1 MQELHISVRN
11 LVEFILR
18 GGDIDNRSGRM
29 ITDAMLEGGKIHRK
43 IQRSMGENYQAE
55 VQLALTIDAEEYR
68 LVVEGRADGIV
79 YGMFPTTTTQDTDTI
94 QISFDPEK
102 EGTHSNESGLDSE
115 DINSECFNSEDF
127 GSEELEQ
134 VSWSANESE
143 NFTQPEEMI
152 YIDEIKG
159 MYRNVKTMEAPI
171 YVHKAQAMCYAYI
184 YALQNHLDKIGVQ
197 MTYCNL
203 DTEDIKYFQEVFLWD
218 ELSDWFGNL
227 IGEYRK
233 WADWQIMWR
242 RKRQAS
248 IQNLEFPYPYRE
260 GQKKLVGD
268 VYRTISRG
276 KNLFI
281 QAPTGVGK
289 TISTIFPAVKA
300 VGEELADRIFYL
312 TAKTITATVAKETFG
327 LLREQGYQA
336 KIIQLTAKEKLC
348 LCGRMAKF
356 TEENEQMTLPGFTQE
371 SDKTIDENQETL
383 FPEFPQVKLECNP
396 QNCPYALG
404 HYDRVNDAVY
414 ELLQESDL
422 FTREEIIAQARKHR
436 VCPFELSLDVAT
448 WCDNILCDY
457 NYVFDPNVYLKRFF
471 QETPKEKY
479 LFLVDEAHNLVDR
492 SREMYSAQLYKED
505 ILAVKK
511 IMKLHNH
518 AIARTLD
525 KCNKAMLDFKR
536 ECETYSVC
544 ESVGVL
550 TFHLMR
556 LLSQMEEFFEKP
568 REFPDK
574 KTVMDFYFE
583 LRNFVNIYDLVDE
596 NYVIYNELQED
607 GRFMIKLFCVDPS
620 KNLQKCIDKS
630 VSTIFFSA
638 TLLPINYYKRL
649 LSTKEDNYAI
659 YAQSTFDEKQR
670 LLAFGRDVSTKYTRR
685 GPVEY
690 AKIAQYIRAAI
701 QGKEGNYMVFF
712 PSYKMMQDVCEVF
725 VSAELENGKWDEV
738 LLNEESLICEQDSEG
753 RMNAEMQAFHLDEI
767 VEDNIGRSA
776 VIDKQTTLTITM
788 QRSNMNEAER
798 EEFLQSFER
807 EDNGTLVAF
816 CVMGGI
822 FGEGID
828 LKNDRLIGAIIVGT
842 GLPQISNEREIL
854 KQFYDKQGLSG
865 FDYAFRYPGINK
877 VLQAAGRVIRTQE
890 DRGIIVL
897 LDERFLQSDYD
908 ALYPREWKERIV
920 GDVSQL
926 EKEILHFWEES

>member
-1 MQELHISVRN
+1 MQELHTSVRN

-29 ITDAMLEGGKIHRK
+29 ITDAMMEGSKIHRK
-43 IQRSMGENYQAE
+43 IQRSMGEDYQAE
-55 VQLALTIDAEEYR
+55 VPLALTIEAEEYM
-68 LVVEGRADGIV
+68 LVIEGRADGIA
-79 YGMFPTTTTQDTDTI
+79 YGEFPNQNSEKEAYTQDT
-94 QISFDPEK
+94 F
-102 EGTHSNESGLDSE
+102 LDRT
-115 DINSECFNSEDF
+115 
-127 GSEELEQ
+127 GKSEEM
-134 VSWSANESE
+134 V
-143 NFTQPEEMI
+143 

-159 MYRNVKTMEAPI
+159 VYRNVATMEAPV

-184 YALQNHLDKIGVQ
+184 YALQNHLDQIGVQ

-203 DTEDIKYFQEVFLWD
+203 DTEDVKLFQEVFAWD
-218 ELSDWFGNL
+218 ALADWFGNL
-227 IGEYRK
+227 IAEYRK

-242 RKRQAS
+242 RKRQES

-260 GQKKLVGD
+260 GQRKLVGD
-268 VYRTISRG
+268 VYRTIRRG
-276 KNLFI
+276 KNLFL

-348 LCGRMAKF
+348 LCGNTAI
-356 TEENEQMTLPGFTQE
+356 EQEAADQDNPYP
-371 SDKTIDENQETL
+371 D
-383 FPEFPQVKLECNP
+383 FPQIKLECNP
-396 QNCPYALG
+396 QNCPYAKG
-404 HYDRVNDAVY
+404 HFDRVNDAVF
-414 ELLQESDL
+414 ELLQASDL
-422 FTREEIIAQARKHR
+422 FTREEILAQARKHR

-471 QETPKEKY
+471 QDSSKEKY

-492 SREMYSAQLYKED
+492 SREMYSATLYKED

-511 IMKLHNH
+511 IMKPHNQ

-536 ECETYSVC
+536 ECENYSVC

-550 TFHLMR
+550 TFYLMR
-556 LLSQMEEFFEKP
+556 LVSQMEEFFEKP

-574 KTVMDFYFE
+574 KTVLDFYFE

-596 NYVIYNELQED
+596 NYVIYDEMQED

-659 YAQSTFDEKQR
+659 YAQSTFDETQR

-685 GPVEY
+685 GPAEY
-690 AKIAQYIRAAI
+690 EKIARYIRAAI
-701 QGKEGNYMVFF
+701 RSKKGNYMVFF
-712 PSYKMMQDVCEVF
+712 PSYKMMQDVYDVF
-725 VSAELENGKWDEV
+725 VRVERESDTRNGVAVSDEP
-738 LLNEESLICEQDSEG
+738 NIAEESLEES
-753 RMNAEMQAFHLDEI
+753 
-767 VEDNIGRSA
+767 
-776 VIDKQTTLTITM
+776 LTIIM
-788 QRSNMNEAER
+788 QHSNMNEAER
-798 EEFLQSFER
+798 EEFLQAFEQ
-807 EDNGTLVAF
+807 EDGGTLVAF

-828 LKNDRLIGAIIVGT
+828 LKNDRLIGAVIVGT

-854 KQFYDKQGLSG
+854 KQYYDKQGLSG

-897 LDERFLQSDYD
+897 LDERFLQSDYN
-908 ALYPREWKERIV
+908 ALYPREWKNRIV
-920 GDVSQL
+920 GNVETVDA
-926 EKEILHFWEES
+926 EICKFWENTKDVLERKKNPSG

>member
-1 MQELHISVRN
+1 MQELHTSVRN

-29 ITDAMLEGGKIHRK
+29 ITDAMMEGSKIHRK

-55 VQLALTIDAEEYR
+55 VPLALTIEAEEYM
-68 LVVEGRADGIV
+68 LVIEGRADGIA
-79 YGMFPTTTTQDTDTI
+79 YGEFPNQNSEKEAYTQDT
-94 QISFDPEK
+94 F
-102 EGTHSNESGLDSE
+102 LDRT
-115 DINSECFNSEDF
+115 
-127 GSEELEQ
+127 GKSEEM
-134 VSWSANESE
+134 V
-143 NFTQPEEMI
+143 

-159 MYRNVKTMEAPI
+159 VYRNVATMEAPV

-184 YALQNHLDKIGVQ
+184 YALQNHLDQIGVQ

-203 DTEDIKYFQEVFLWD
+203 DTEDVKLFQEVFAWD
-218 ELSDWFGNL
+218 TLADWFGNL
-227 IGEYRK
+227 IAEYRK

-242 RKRQAS
+242 RKRQES

-260 GQKKLVGD
+260 GQRKLVGD
-268 VYRTISRG
+268 VYRTIRRG
-276 KNLFI
+276 KNLFL

-348 LCGRMAKF
+348 LCGNTAI
-356 TEENEQMTLPGFTQE
+356 EQEAADQDNPYP
-371 SDKTIDENQETL
+371 D
-383 FPEFPQVKLECNP
+383 FPQIKLECNP
-396 QNCPYALG
+396 QNCPYAKG
-404 HYDRVNDAVY
+404 HFDRVNDAVF
-414 ELLQESDL
+414 ELLQASDL
-422 FTREEIIAQARKHR
+422 FTREEILAQARKHR

-471 QETPKEKY
+471 QDSSKEKY

-492 SREMYSAQLYKED
+492 SREMYSATLYKED

-511 IMKLHNH
+511 MMKPHNQ

-536 ECETYSVC
+536 ECENYSVC

-550 TFHLMR
+550 TFYLMR
-556 LLSQMEEFFEKP
+556 LVSQMEEFFEKP

-574 KTVMDFYFE
+574 KTVLDFYFE

-596 NYVIYNELQED
+596 NYVIYDEMQED

-659 YAQSTFDEKQR
+659 YAQSTFDETQR

-685 GPVEY
+685 GPAEY
-690 AKIAQYIRAAI
+690 EKIARYIRAAI
-701 QGKEGNYMVFF
+701 RSKKGNYMVFF
-712 PSYKMMQDVCEVF
+712 PSYKMMQDVYDVF
-725 VSAELENGKWDEV
+725 VRVERESDTRNGVAVSDEP
-738 LLNEESLICEQDSEG
+738 NIAEESLEES
-753 RMNAEMQAFHLDEI
+753 
-767 VEDNIGRSA
+767 
-776 VIDKQTTLTITM
+776 LTIIM
-788 QRSNMNEAER
+788 QHSNMNEAER
-798 EEFLQSFER
+798 EEFLQAFEQ
-807 EDNGTLVAF
+807 EDGGTLVAF

-828 LKNDRLIGAIIVGT
+828 LKNDRLIGAVIVGT

-854 KQFYDKQGLSG
+854 KQYYDKQGLSG

-897 LDERFLQSDYD
+897 LDERFLQSDYN
-908 ALYPREWKERIV
+908 ALYPREWKNRIV
-920 GDVSQL
+920 GNVETVDA
-926 EKEILHFWEES
+926 EICKFWENTKDVLEIKKNPSG

>member
-1 MQELHISVRN
+1 MQELHTSVRN

-29 ITDAMLEGGKIHRK
+29 ITDAMMEGSKIHRK

-55 VQLALTIDAEEYR
+55 VPLALTIEAEEYM
-68 LVVEGRADGIV
+68 LVIEGRADGIA
-79 YGMFPTTTTQDTDTI
+79 YGEFPNQNSEKEAYTQDI
-94 QISFDPEK
+94 F
-102 EGTHSNESGLDSE
+102 LDRT
-115 DINSECFNSEDF
+115 
-127 GSEELEQ
+127 GKSEEM
-134 VSWSANESE
+134 V
-143 NFTQPEEMI
+143 

-159 MYRNVKTMEAPI
+159 VYRNVATMEAPV

-184 YALQNHLDKIGVQ
+184 YALQNHLDQIGVQ

-203 DTEDIKYFQEVFLWD
+203 DTEDVKLFQEVFAWD
-218 ELSDWFGNL
+218 ALADWFGNL
-227 IGEYRK
+227 IAEYRK

-242 RKRQAS
+242 RKRQES

-260 GQKKLVGD
+260 GQRKLVGD
-268 VYRTISRG
+268 VYRTIRRG
-276 KNLFI
+276 KNLFL

-348 LCGRMAKF
+348 LCGNTAI
-356 TEENEQMTLPGFTQE
+356 EQEAADQDNPYP
-371 SDKTIDENQETL
+371 D
-383 FPEFPQVKLECNP
+383 FPQIKLECNP
-396 QNCPYALG
+396 QNCPYAKG
-404 HYDRVNDAVY
+404 HFDRVNDAVF
-414 ELLQESDL
+414 ELLQASDL
-422 FTREEIIAQARKHR
+422 FTREEILAQARKHR

-471 QETPKEKY
+471 QDSSKEKY

-492 SREMYSAQLYKED
+492 SREMYSATLYKED

-511 IMKLHNH
+511 IMKPHNQ

-536 ECETYSVC
+536 ECENYSVC

-550 TFHLMR
+550 TFYLMR
-556 LLSQMEEFFEKP
+556 LVSQMEEFFEKP

-574 KTVMDFYFE
+574 KTVLDFYFE

-596 NYVIYNELQED
+596 NYVIYDEMQED

-659 YAQSTFDEKQR
+659 YAQSTFDETQR

-685 GPVEY
+685 GPAEY
-690 AKIAQYIRAAI
+690 EKIARYIRAAI
-701 QGKEGNYMVFF
+701 RSKKGNYMVFF
-712 PSYKMMQDVCEVF
+712 PSYKMMQDVYDVF
-725 VSAELENGKWDEV
+725 VRVERESDTRNGVAVSDEP
-738 LLNEESLICEQDSEG
+738 NIAEESLEES
-753 RMNAEMQAFHLDEI
+753 
-767 VEDNIGRSA
+767 
-776 VIDKQTTLTITM
+776 LTIIM
-788 QRSNMNEAER
+788 QHSNMNEAER
-798 EEFLQSFER
+798 EEFLQAFEQ
-807 EDNGTLVAF
+807 EDGGTLVAF

-828 LKNDRLIGAIIVGT
+828 LKNDRLIGAVIVGT

-854 KQFYDKQGLSG
+854 KQYYDKQGLSG

-897 LDERFLQSDYD
+897 LDERFLQSDYN
-908 ALYPREWKERIV
+908 ALYPREWKNRIV
-920 GDVSQL
+920 GNVETVDA
-926 EKEILHFWEES
+926 EICKFWENTKDVLEIKKNPSG

>member
-1 MQELHISVRN
+1 MQELHTSVRN

-29 ITDAMLEGGKIHRK
+29 ITDAMMEGSKIHRK
-43 IQRSMGENYQAE
+43 IQRSMGEDYQAE
-55 VQLALTIDAEEYR
+55 VPLALTIEAEEYM
-68 LVVEGRADGIV
+68 LVIEGRADGIA
-79 YGMFPTTTTQDTDTI
+79 YGEFPNQNSEKEAYTQDT
-94 QISFDPEK
+94 F
-102 EGTHSNESGLDSE
+102 LDRT
-115 DINSECFNSEDF
+115 
-127 GSEELEQ
+127 GKSEEM
-134 VSWSANESE
+134 V
-143 NFTQPEEMI
+143 

-159 MYRNVKTMEAPI
+159 VYRNVATMEAPV

-184 YALQNHLDKIGVQ
+184 YALQNHLDQIGVQ

-203 DTEDIKYFQEVFLWD
+203 DTEDVKLFQEVFAWD
-218 ELSDWFGNL
+218 ALADWFGNL
-227 IGEYRK
+227 IAEYRK

-242 RKRQAS
+242 RKRQES

-260 GQKKLVGD
+260 GQRKLVGD
-268 VYRTISRG
+268 VYRTIRRG
-276 KNLFI
+276 KNLFL

-348 LCGRMAKF
+348 LCGNTAI
-356 TEENEQMTLPGFTQE
+356 EQGAADQDNPYP
-371 SDKTIDENQETL
+371 D
-383 FPEFPQVKLECNP
+383 FPQIKLECNP
-396 QNCPYALG
+396 QNCPYAKG
-404 HYDRVNDAVY
+404 HFDRVNDAVF
-414 ELLQESDL
+414 ELLQASDL
-422 FTREEIIAQARKHR
+422 FTREEILAQARKHR

-471 QETPKEKY
+471 QDSSKEKY

-492 SREMYSAQLYKED
+492 SREMYSATLYKED

-511 IMKLHNH
+511 IMKPHNQ

-536 ECETYSVC
+536 ECENYSVC

-550 TFHLMR
+550 TFYLMR
-556 LLSQMEEFFEKP
+556 LVSQMEEFFEKP

-574 KTVMDFYFE
+574 KTVLDFYFE

-596 NYVIYNELQED
+596 NYVIYDEMQED

-659 YAQSTFDEKQR
+659 YAQSTFDETQR

-685 GPVEY
+685 GPAEY
-690 AKIAQYIRAAI
+690 EKIARYIRAAI
-701 QGKEGNYMVFF
+701 RSKKGNYMVFF
-712 PSYKMMQDVCEVF
+712 PSYKMMQDVYDVF
-725 VSAELENGKWDEV
+725 VRVERESDTRNGVAVSDEQ
-738 LLNEESLICEQDSEG
+738 NIAEESLEES
-753 RMNAEMQAFHLDEI
+753 
-767 VEDNIGRSA
+767 
-776 VIDKQTTLTITM
+776 LTIIM
-788 QRSNMNEAER
+788 QHSNMNEAER
-798 EEFLQSFER
+798 EEFLQAFEQ
-807 EDNGTLVAF
+807 EDGGTLVAF

-828 LKNDRLIGAIIVGT
+828 LKNDRLIGAVIVGT

-854 KQFYDKQGLSG
+854 KQYYDKQGLSG

-897 LDERFLQSDYD
+897 LDERFLQSDYN
-908 ALYPREWKERIV
+908 ALYPREWKNRIV
-920 GDVSQL
+920 GNVETVDA
-926 EKEILHFWEES
+926 EICKFWENTKDVLEIKKNPSG

>member
-1 MQELHISVRN
+1 MQELHTSVRN
-11 LVEFILR
+11 LVEFILH

-29 ITDAMLEGGKIHRK
+29 ITDAMMEGSKIHRK

-55 VQLALTIDAEEYR
+55 VPLALTIEAEEYM
-68 LVVEGRADGIV
+68 LVIEGRADGIA
-79 YGMFPTTTTQDTDTI
+79 YGEFPNQNSEKEAYTQDT
-94 QISFDPEK
+94 F
-102 EGTHSNESGLDSE
+102 LDRT
-115 DINSECFNSEDF
+115 
-127 GSEELEQ
+127 GKSEEM
-134 VSWSANESE
+134 V
-143 NFTQPEEMI
+143 

-159 MYRNVKTMEAPI
+159 VYRNVATMEASV

-184 YALQNHLDKIGVQ
+184 YALQNHLDQIGVQ

-203 DTEDIKYFQEVFLWD
+203 DTEDVKLFQEVFAWD
-218 ELSDWFGNL
+218 ALADWFGNL
-227 IGEYRK
+227 IAEYRK

-242 RKRQAS
+242 RKRQES

-260 GQKKLVGD
+260 GQRKLVGD
-268 VYRTISRG
+268 VYRTIRRG
-276 KNLFI
+276 KNLFL

-348 LCGRMAKF
+348 LCGNTAI
-356 TEENEQMTLPGFTQE
+356 EQEAADQDNPYP
-371 SDKTIDENQETL
+371 D
-383 FPEFPQVKLECNP
+383 FPQIKLECNP
-396 QNCPYALG
+396 QNCPYAKG
-404 HYDRVNDAVY
+404 HFDRVNDAVF
-414 ELLQESDL
+414 ELLQTSDL
-422 FTREEIIAQARKHR
+422 FTREEILAQARKHR

-471 QETPKEKY
+471 QDSSKEKY

-492 SREMYSAQLYKED
+492 SREMYSATLYKED

-511 IMKLHNH
+511 IMKPHNQ

-536 ECETYSVC
+536 ECENYSVC

-550 TFHLMR
+550 TFYLMR
-556 LLSQMEEFFEKP
+556 LVSQMEEFFEKP

-574 KTVMDFYFE
+574 KTVLDFYFE

-596 NYVIYNELQED
+596 NYVIYDEMQED

-659 YAQSTFDEKQR
+659 YAQSTFDETQR

-685 GPVEY
+685 GPAEY
-690 AKIAQYIRAAI
+690 EKIARYIRAAI
-701 QGKEGNYMVFF
+701 RSKKGNYMVFF
-712 PSYKMMQDVCEVF
+712 PSYKMMQDVYDVF
-725 VSAELENGKWDEV
+725 VRVERESDTRNGVAVSDEQ
-738 LLNEESLICEQDSEG
+738 NIAEESLEES
-753 RMNAEMQAFHLDEI
+753 
-767 VEDNIGRSA
+767 
-776 VIDKQTTLTITM
+776 LTIIM
-788 QRSNMNEAER
+788 QHSNMNEAER
-798 EEFLQSFER
+798 EEFLQAFEQ
-807 EDNGTLVAF
+807 EDSGTLVAF

-828 LKNDRLIGAIIVGT
+828 LKNDRLIGAVIVGT

-854 KQFYDKQGLSG
+854 KQYYDKQGLSG

-897 LDERFLQSDYD
+897 LDERFLQSDYN
-908 ALYPREWKERIV
+908 ALYPREWKNRIV
-920 GDVSQL
+920 GNVETVDA
-926 EKEILHFWEES
+926 EIRKFWENTKDVLEIKKNPSG

>member
-1 MQELHISVRN
+1 MQELHTSVRN

-29 ITDAMLEGGKIHRK
+29 ITDAMMEGSKIHRK
-43 IQRSMGENYQAE
+43 IQRSMGEDYQAE
-55 VQLALTIDAEEYR
+55 VPLALTIEAEEYM
-68 LVVEGRADGIV
+68 LVIEGRADGIA
-79 YGMFPTTTTQDTDTI
+79 YGEFPNQNSKKEAYTQDT
-94 QISFDPEK
+94 F
-102 EGTHSNESGLDSE
+102 LDRT
-115 DINSECFNSEDF
+115 
-127 GSEELEQ
+127 GKSEEM
-134 VSWSANESE
+134 V
-143 NFTQPEEMI
+143 

-159 MYRNVKTMEAPI
+159 VYRNVATMEAPV

-184 YALQNHLDKIGVQ
+184 YALQNHLDQIGVQ

-203 DTEDIKYFQEVFLWD
+203 DTEDVKLFQEVFAWD
-218 ELSDWFGNL
+218 ALADWFGNL
-227 IGEYRK
+227 IAEYRK

-242 RKRQAS
+242 RKRQES

-260 GQKKLVGD
+260 GQRKLVGD
-268 VYRTISRG
+268 VYRTIRRG
-276 KNLFI
+276 KNLFL

-348 LCGRMAKF
+348 LCGNTAI
-356 TEENEQMTLPGFTQE
+356 EQEAADQDNPYP
-371 SDKTIDENQETL
+371 D
-383 FPEFPQVKLECNP
+383 FPQIKLECNP
-396 QNCPYALG
+396 QNCPYAKG
-404 HYDRVNDAVY
+404 HFDRVNDAVF
-414 ELLQESDL
+414 ELLQTSDL
-422 FTREEIIAQARKHR
+422 FTREEILAQARKHR

-471 QETPKEKY
+471 QDSSKEKY

-492 SREMYSAQLYKED
+492 SREMYSATLYKED

-511 IMKLHNH
+511 IMKPHNQ

-536 ECETYSVC
+536 ECENYSVC

-550 TFHLMR
+550 TFYLMR
-556 LLSQMEEFFEKP
+556 LVSQMEEFFEKP

-574 KTVMDFYFE
+574 KTVLDFYFE

-596 NYVIYNELQED
+596 NYVIYDEMQED

-659 YAQSTFDEKQR
+659 YAQSTFDETQR

-685 GPVEY
+685 GPAEY
-690 AKIAQYIRAAI
+690 EKIARYIRAAI
-701 QGKEGNYMVFF
+701 RSKKGNYMVFF
-712 PSYKMMQDVCEVF
+712 PSYKMMQDVYDVF
-725 VSAELENGKWDEV
+725 VRVERESDTRNGVAVSDEQ
-738 LLNEESLICEQDSEG
+738 NIAEESLEES
-753 RMNAEMQAFHLDEI
+753 
-767 VEDNIGRSA
+767 
-776 VIDKQTTLTITM
+776 LTIIM
-788 QRSNMNEAER
+788 QHSNMNEAER
-798 EEFLQSFER
+798 EEFLQAFEQ
-807 EDNGTLVAF
+807 EDGGTLVAF

-828 LKNDRLIGAIIVGT
+828 LKNDRLIGAVIVGT

-854 KQFYDKQGLSG
+854 KQYYDKQGLSG

-897 LDERFLQSDYD
+897 LDERFLQSDYN
-908 ALYPREWKERIV
+908 ALYPREWKNRIV
-920 GDVSQL
+920 GNVETVDA
-926 EKEILHFWEES
+926 EICKFWENTKDVLEIKKNPSG

>member
-1 MQELHISVRN
+1 MQELHTSVRN

-29 ITDAMLEGGKIHRK
+29 ITDAMMEGSKIHRK

-55 VQLALTIDAEEYR
+55 VPLALTIEAEEYM
-68 LVVEGRADGIV
+68 LVIEGRADGIA
-79 YGMFPTTTTQDTDTI
+79 YGEFPNQNSEKEAYTQDT
-94 QISFDPEK
+94 F
-102 EGTHSNESGLDSE
+102 LDWT
-115 DINSECFNSEDF
+115 
-127 GSEELEQ
+127 GKSEEM
-134 VSWSANESE
+134 V
-143 NFTQPEEMI
+143 

-159 MYRNVKTMEAPI
+159 VYRNVATMEAPV

-184 YALQNHLDKIGVQ
+184 YALQNHLDQIGVQ

-203 DTEDIKYFQEVFLWD
+203 DTEDVKLFQEVFAWD
-218 ELSDWFGNL
+218 ALADWFGNL
-227 IGEYRK
+227 IAEYRK

-242 RKRQAS
+242 RKRQES

-260 GQKKLVGD
+260 GQRKLVGD
-268 VYRTISRG
+268 VYRTIRRG
-276 KNLFI
+276 KNLFL

-348 LCGRMAKF
+348 LCGNTAI
-356 TEENEQMTLPGFTQE
+356 EQEAADQDNPYP
-371 SDKTIDENQETL
+371 D
-383 FPEFPQVKLECNP
+383 FPQIKLECNP
-396 QNCPYALG
+396 QNCPYAKG
-404 HYDRVNDAVY
+404 HFDRVNDAVF
-414 ELLQESDL
+414 ELLQASDL
-422 FTREEIIAQARKHR
+422 FTREEILAQARKHR

-471 QETPKEKY
+471 QDNSKEKY

-492 SREMYSAQLYKED
+492 SREMYSATLYKED

-511 IMKLHNH
+511 IMKPHNQ

-536 ECETYSVC
+536 ECENYSVC

-550 TFHLMR
+550 TFYLMR
-556 LLSQMEEFFEKP
+556 LVSQMEEFFEKP

-574 KTVMDFYFE
+574 KTVLDFYFE

-596 NYVIYNELQED
+596 NYVIYDEMQED

-659 YAQSTFDEKQR
+659 YAQSTFDETQR

-685 GPVEY
+685 GPAEY
-690 AKIAQYIRAAI
+690 EKIARYIRAAI
-701 QGKEGNYMVFF
+701 RSKKGNYMVFF
-712 PSYKMMQDVCEVF
+712 PSYKMMQDVYDVF
-725 VSAELENGKWDEV
+725 VRVERECDTRNGVAVSDEQ
-738 LLNEESLICEQDSEG
+738 NIAEESLEES
-753 RMNAEMQAFHLDEI
+753 
-767 VEDNIGRSA
+767 
-776 VIDKQTTLTITM
+776 LTIIM
-788 QRSNMNEAER
+788 QHSNMNEAER
-798 EEFLQSFER
+798 EEFLQAFEQ
-807 EDNGTLVAF
+807 EDGGTLVAF

-828 LKNDRLIGAIIVGT
+828 LKNDRLIGAVIVGT

-854 KQFYDKQGLSG
+854 KQYYDKQGLSG

-897 LDERFLQSDYD
+897 LDERFLQSDYN
-908 ALYPREWKERIV
+908 ALYPREWKNRIV
-920 GDVSQL
+920 GNVETIDA
-926 EKEILHFWEES
+926 EICKFWENTKDVLEIKKNPSG

>member
-1 MQELHISVRN
+1 MLYGKFCVDFVKSSIQQSSTPFVYERRTPMQELHTSVRN

-29 ITDAMLEGGKIHRK
+29 ITDAMMEGSKIHRK

-55 VQLALTIDAEEYR
+55 VPLALTIEAEEYM
-68 LVVEGRADGIV
+68 LVIEGRADGIA
-79 YGMFPTTTTQDTDTI
+79 YGEFPNQNSEKEAYTQDT
-94 QISFDPEK
+94 F
-102 EGTHSNESGLDSE
+102 LDRT
-115 DINSECFNSEDF
+115 
-127 GSEELEQ
+127 GKSEEM
-134 VSWSANESE
+134 V
-143 NFTQPEEMI
+143 

-159 MYRNVKTMEAPI
+159 VYRNVATMEAPV

-184 YALQNHLDKIGVQ
+184 YALQNHLDQIGVQ

-203 DTEDIKYFQEVFLWD
+203 DTEDVKLFQEVFAWD
-218 ELSDWFGNL
+218 ALADWFGNL
-227 IGEYRK
+227 IAEYRK

-242 RKRQAS
+242 RKRQES

-260 GQKKLVGD
+260 GQRKLVGD
-268 VYRTISRG
+268 VYRTIRRG
-276 KNLFI
+276 KNLFL

-348 LCGRMAKF
+348 LCGNTAI
-356 TEENEQMTLPGFTQE
+356 EQEAADQDNPYP
-371 SDKTIDENQETL
+371 D
-383 FPEFPQVKLECNP
+383 FPQIKLECNP
-396 QNCPYALG
+396 QNCPYAKG
-404 HYDRVNDAVY
+404 HFDRVNDAVF
-414 ELLQESDL
+414 ELLQASDL
-422 FTREEIIAQARKHR
+422 FTREEILAQARKHR

-471 QETPKEKY
+471 QDSSKEKY

-492 SREMYSAQLYKED
+492 SREMYSATLYKED

-511 IMKLHNH
+511 IMKPHNQ

-536 ECETYSVC
+536 ECENYSVC

-550 TFHLMR
+550 TFYLMR
-556 LLSQMEEFFEKP
+556 LISQMEEFFEKP

-574 KTVMDFYFE
+574 KTVLDFYFE

-596 NYVIYNELQED
+596 NYVIYDEMQED

-659 YAQSTFDEKQR
+659 YAQSTFDETQR

-685 GPVEY
+685 GPAEY
-690 AKIAQYIRAAI
+690 EKIARYIRAAI
-701 QGKEGNYMVFF
+701 RSKKGNYMVFF
-712 PSYKMMQDVCEVF
+712 PSYKMMQDVYDVF
-725 VSAELENGKWDEV
+725 VRVERESDTRNGVAVSDEPSIA
-738 LLNEESLICEQDSEG
+738 EESLKES
-753 RMNAEMQAFHLDEI
+753 
-767 VEDNIGRSA
+767 
-776 VIDKQTTLTITM
+776 LTIIM
-788 QRSNMNEAER
+788 QHSNMNEAER
-798 EEFLQSFER
+798 EEFLQAFEQ
-807 EDNGTLVAF
+807 EDGGTLVAF

-828 LKNDRLIGAIIVGT
+828 LKNDRLIGAVIVGT

-854 KQFYDKQGLSG
+854 KQYYDKQGLSG

-897 LDERFLQSDYD
+897 LDERFLQSDYN
-908 ALYPREWKERIV
+908 ALYPREWKNRIV
-920 GDVSQL
+920 GNVETVDA
-926 EKEILHFWEES
+926 EICKFWENTKDVLEIKKNPSG

>member
-1 MQELHISVRN
+1 MQELHTSVRN

-29 ITDAMLEGGKIHRK
+29 ITDAMMEGSKIHRK
-43 IQRSMGENYQAE
+43 IQRSMGEDYQAE
-55 VQLALTIDAEEYR
+55 VPLALTIEAEEYM
-68 LVVEGRADGIV
+68 LVIEGRADGIA
-79 YGMFPTTTTQDTDTI
+79 YGEFPNQNSEKEAYTQDT
-94 QISFDPEK
+94 F
-102 EGTHSNESGLDSE
+102 LDRT
-115 DINSECFNSEDF
+115 
-127 GSEELEQ
+127 GKSEEM
-134 VSWSANESE
+134 V
-143 NFTQPEEMI
+143 

-159 MYRNVKTMEAPI
+159 VYRNVATMEAPV

-184 YALQNHLDKIGVQ
+184 YALQNHLNQIGVQ

-203 DTEDIKYFQEVFLWD
+203 DTEDVKLFQEVFAWD
-218 ELSDWFGNL
+218 ALADWFGNL
-227 IGEYRK
+227 IAEYRK

-242 RKRQAS
+242 RKRQES

-260 GQKKLVGD
+260 GQRKLVGD
-268 VYRTISRG
+268 VYRTIRRG
-276 KNLFI
+276 KNLFL

-348 LCGRMAKF
+348 LCGNTAI
-356 TEENEQMTLPGFTQE
+356 EQEAADQDNPYP
-371 SDKTIDENQETL
+371 D
-383 FPEFPQVKLECNP
+383 FPQIKLECNP
-396 QNCPYALG
+396 QNCPYAKG
-404 HYDRVNDAVY
+404 HFDRVNDAVF
-414 ELLQESDL
+414 ELLQTSDL
-422 FTREEIIAQARKHR
+422 FTREEILAQARKHR

-471 QETPKEKY
+471 QDSSKEKY

-492 SREMYSAQLYKED
+492 SREMYSATLYKED

-511 IMKLHNH
+511 IMKPHNQ

-536 ECETYSVC
+536 ECENYSVC

-550 TFHLMR
+550 TFYLMR
-556 LLSQMEEFFEKP
+556 LVSQMEEFLEKP

-574 KTVMDFYFE
+574 KTVLDFYFE

-596 NYVIYNELQED
+596 NYVIYDEMQED

-659 YAQSTFDEKQR
+659 YAQSTFDETQR

-685 GPVEY
+685 GPAEY
-690 AKIAQYIRAAI
+690 EKIARYIRAAI
-701 QGKEGNYMVFF
+701 RSKKGNYMVFF
-712 PSYKMMQDVCEVF
+712 PSYKMMQDVYDVF
-725 VSAELENGKWDEV
+725 VRVERESDTRNGVAVSDEQ
-738 LLNEESLICEQDSEG
+738 NIAEESLEES
-753 RMNAEMQAFHLDEI
+753 
-767 VEDNIGRSA
+767 
-776 VIDKQTTLTITM
+776 LTIIM
-788 QRSNMNEAER
+788 QHSNMNEAER
-798 EEFLQSFER
+798 EEFLQAFEQ
-807 EDNGTLVAF
+807 EDGGTLVAF

-828 LKNDRLIGAIIVGT
+828 LKNDRLIGAVIVGT

-854 KQFYDKQGLSG
+854 KQYYDKQGLSG

-897 LDERFLQSDYD
+897 LDERFLQSDYN
-908 ALYPREWKERIV
+908 ALYPREWKNRIV
-920 GDVSQL
+920 GNVETVDA
-926 EKEILHFWEES
+926 EICKFWENTKDVLEIKKNPSG

>member
-1 MQELHISVRN
+1 MQELHTSVRN

-29 ITDAMLEGGKIHRK
+29 ITDAMMEGSKIHRK
-43 IQRSMGENYQAE
+43 IQRSMGEDYQAE
-55 VQLALTIDAEEYR
+55 VPLALTIEAEEYM
-68 LVVEGRADGIV
+68 LVIEGRADGIA
-79 YGMFPTTTTQDTDTI
+79 YGEFPNQNSEKEAYTQDT
-94 QISFDPEK
+94 F
-102 EGTHSNESGLDSE
+102 LDRT
-115 DINSECFNSEDF
+115 
-127 GSEELEQ
+127 GKSEEM
-134 VSWSANESE
+134 V
-143 NFTQPEEMI
+143 

-159 MYRNVKTMEAPI
+159 VYRNVATMEAPV

-184 YALQNHLDKIGVQ
+184 YALQNHLDQIGVQ

-203 DTEDIKYFQEVFLWD
+203 DTEDVKLFQEVFAWD
-218 ELSDWFGNL
+218 ALADWFGNL
-227 IGEYRK
+227 IAEYRK

-242 RKRQAS
+242 RKRQES

-260 GQKKLVGD
+260 GQRKLVGD
-268 VYRTISRG
+268 VYRTIRRG
-276 KNLFI
+276 KNLFL

-348 LCGRMAKF
+348 LCGNTAI
-356 TEENEQMTLPGFTQE
+356 EQEAADQDNPYP
-371 SDKTIDENQETL
+371 D
-383 FPEFPQVKLECNP
+383 FPQIKLECNP
-396 QNCPYALG
+396 QNCPYAKG
-404 HYDRVNDAVY
+404 HFDRVNDAVF
-414 ELLQESDL
+414 ELLQASDL
-422 FTREEIIAQARKHR
+422 FTREEILAQARKHR

-471 QETPKEKY
+471 QDSSKEKY

-492 SREMYSAQLYKED
+492 SREMYSATLYKED

-511 IMKLHNH
+511 IMKPHNQ

-536 ECETYSVC
+536 ECENYSVC

-550 TFHLMR
+550 TFYLMR
-556 LLSQMEEFFEKP
+556 LASQMEEFFEKP

-574 KTVMDFYFE
+574 KTVLDFYFE

-596 NYVIYNELQED
+596 NYVIYDEMQED

-659 YAQSTFDEKQR
+659 YAQSTFDETQR

-685 GPVEY
+685 GPAEY
-690 AKIAQYIRAAI
+690 EKIARYIRAAI
-701 QGKEGNYMVFF
+701 RSKKGNYMVFF
-712 PSYKMMQDVCEVF
+712 PSYKMMQDVYDVF
-725 VSAELENGKWDEV
+725 VRVERESDTRNGVAVSDEQ
-738 LLNEESLICEQDSEG
+738 NIAEESLEES
-753 RMNAEMQAFHLDEI
+753 
-767 VEDNIGRSA
+767 
-776 VIDKQTTLTITM
+776 LTIIM
-788 QRSNMNEAER
+788 QHSNMNEAER
-798 EEFLQSFER
+798 EEFLQAFEQ
-807 EDNGTLVAF
+807 EDGGTLVAF

-828 LKNDRLIGAIIVGT
+828 LKNDRLIGAVIVGT

-854 KQFYDKQGLSG
+854 KQYYDKQGLSG

-897 LDERFLQSDYD
+897 LDERFLQSDYN
-908 ALYPREWKERIV
+908 ALYPREWKNRIV
-920 GDVSQL
+920 GNVETVDA
-926 EKEILHFWEES
+926 EICKFWENTKDVLEIKKNPSG

>member
-1 MQELHISVRN
+1 MQELHTSVRN

-29 ITDAMLEGGKIHRK
+29 ITDAMMEGSKIHRK
-43 IQRSMGENYQAE
+43 IQRSMGEDYQAE
-55 VQLALTIDAEEYR
+55 VPLALTIEAEEYM
-68 LVVEGRADGIV
+68 LVIEGRADGIA
-79 YGMFPTTTTQDTDTI
+79 YGEFPNQNSEKEAYTQDT
-94 QISFDPEK
+94 F
-102 EGTHSNESGLDSE
+102 LDRT
-115 DINSECFNSEDF
+115 
-127 GSEELEQ
+127 GKSEEM
-134 VSWSANESE
+134 V
-143 NFTQPEEMI
+143 

-159 MYRNVKTMEAPI
+159 VYRNVATMEAPV

-184 YALQNHLDKIGVQ
+184 YALQNHLDQIGVQ

-203 DTEDIKYFQEVFLWD
+203 DTEDVKLFQEVFAWD
-218 ELSDWFGNL
+218 ALADWFGNL
-227 IGEYRK
+227 IAEYRK

-242 RKRQAS
+242 RKRQES

-260 GQKKLVGD
+260 GQRKLVGD
-268 VYRTISRG
+268 VYRTIRRG
-276 KNLFI
+276 KNLFL

-348 LCGRMAKF
+348 LCGNTAI
-356 TEENEQMTLPGFTQE
+356 EQEAADQDNPYP
-371 SDKTIDENQETL
+371 D
-383 FPEFPQVKLECNP
+383 FPQIKLECNP
-396 QNCPYALG
+396 QNCPYAKG
-404 HYDRVNDAVY
+404 HFDRVNDAVF
-414 ELLQESDL
+414 ELLQTSDL
-422 FTREEIIAQARKHR
+422 FTREEILAQARKHR

-471 QETPKEKY
+471 QDSSKEKY

-492 SREMYSAQLYKED
+492 SREMYSATLYKED

-511 IMKLHNH
+511 IMKPHNQ

-536 ECETYSVC
+536 ECENYSVC

-550 TFHLMR
+550 TFYLMR
-556 LLSQMEEFFEKP
+556 LVSQMEEFFEKP

-574 KTVMDFYFE
+574 KTVLDFYFE

-596 NYVIYNELQED
+596 NYVIYDEMQED

-659 YAQSTFDEKQR
+659 YAQSTFDETQR

-685 GPVEY
+685 GPAEY
-690 AKIAQYIRAAI
+690 EKIARYIRAAI
-701 QGKEGNYMVFF
+701 RSKKGNYMVFF
-712 PSYKMMQDVCEVF
+712 PSYKMMQDVYDVF
-725 VSAELENGKWDEV
+725 VRVERESDTRNGVAVSDEQ
-738 LLNEESLICEQDSEG
+738 NIAEESLEES
-753 RMNAEMQAFHLDEI
+753 
-767 VEDNIGRSA
+767 
-776 VIDKQTTLTITM
+776 LTIIM
-788 QRSNMNEAER
+788 QHSNMNEAER
-798 EEFLQSFER
+798 EEFLQAFEQ
-807 EDNGTLVAF
+807 EDGGTLVAF

-828 LKNDRLIGAIIVGT
+828 LKNDRLIGAVIVGT

-854 KQFYDKQGLSG
+854 KQYYDKQGLSG

-897 LDERFLQSDYD
+897 LDERFLQSDYN
-908 ALYPREWKERIV
+908 ALYPREWKNRIV
-920 GDVSQL
+920 GNVETIDA
-926 EKEILHFWEES
+926 EICKFWENTKDVLEIKKNPSG

>member
-1 MQELHISVRN
+1 MQELHTSVRN

-29 ITDAMLEGGKIHRK
+29 ITDAMMEGSKIHRK
-43 IQRSMGENYQAE
+43 IQRSMGEDYQAE
-55 VQLALTIDAEEYR
+55 VPLALTIEAEEYI
-68 LVVEGRADGIV
+68 LVIEGRADGIA
-79 YGMFPTTTTQDTDTI
+79 YGEFPNQNSEKEAYTQDT
-94 QISFDPEK
+94 F
-102 EGTHSNESGLDSE
+102 LDRT
-115 DINSECFNSEDF
+115 
-127 GSEELEQ
+127 GKSEEM
-134 VSWSANESE
+134 V
-143 NFTQPEEMI
+143 

-159 MYRNVKTMEAPI
+159 VYRNVATMEAPV

-184 YALQNHLDKIGVQ
+184 YALQNHLDQIGVQ

-203 DTEDIKYFQEVFLWD
+203 DTEDVKLFQEVFAWD
-218 ELSDWFGNL
+218 ALADWFGNL
-227 IGEYRK
+227 IAEYRK

-242 RKRQAS
+242 RKRQES

-260 GQKKLVGD
+260 GQRKLVGD
-268 VYRTISRG
+268 VYRTIRRG
-276 KNLFI
+276 KNLFL

-348 LCGRMAKF
+348 LCGNTAI
-356 TEENEQMTLPGFTQE
+356 EQEAADQDNPYP
-371 SDKTIDENQETL
+371 D
-383 FPEFPQVKLECNP
+383 FPQIKLECNP
-396 QNCPYALG
+396 QNCPYAKG
-404 HYDRVNDAVY
+404 HFDRVNDAVF
-414 ELLQESDL
+414 ELLQASDL
-422 FTREEIIAQARKHR
+422 FTREEILAQARKHR

-471 QETPKEKY
+471 QDSSKEKY

-492 SREMYSAQLYKED
+492 SREMYSATLYKED

-511 IMKLHNH
+511 IMKPHNQ

-536 ECETYSVC
+536 ECENYSVC

-550 TFHLMR
+550 TFYLMR
-556 LLSQMEEFFEKP
+556 LVSQMEEFFEKP

-574 KTVMDFYFE
+574 KTVLDFYFE

-596 NYVIYNELQED
+596 NYVIYDEMQED

-659 YAQSTFDEKQR
+659 YAQSTFDETQR

-685 GPVEY
+685 GPAEY
-690 AKIAQYIRAAI
+690 EKIARYIRAAI
-701 QGKEGNYMVFF
+701 RSKKGNYMVFF
-712 PSYKMMQDVCEVF
+712 PSYKMMQDVYDVF
-725 VSAELENGKWDEV
+725 VRVERESDTRNGVAVSDEP
-738 LLNEESLICEQDSEG
+738 NIAEESLEES
-753 RMNAEMQAFHLDEI
+753 
-767 VEDNIGRSA
+767 
-776 VIDKQTTLTITM
+776 LTIIM
-788 QRSNMNEAER
+788 QHSNMNEAER
-798 EEFLQSFER
+798 EEFLQAFEQ
-807 EDNGTLVAF
+807 EDGGTLVAF

-828 LKNDRLIGAIIVGT
+828 LKNDRLIGAVIVGT

-854 KQFYDKQGLSG
+854 KQYYDKQGLSG

-897 LDERFLQSDYD
+897 LDERFLQSDYN
-908 ALYPREWKERIV
+908 ALYPREWKNRIV
-920 GDVSQL
+920 GNVETVDA
-926 EKEILHFWEES
+926 EICKFWENTKDVLEIKKNPSG

>member
-1 MQELHISVRN
+1 MQELHTSVRN

-29 ITDAMLEGGKIHRK
+29 ITDAMMEGSKIHRK
-43 IQRSMGENYQAE
+43 IQRSMGEDYQAE
-55 VQLALTIDAEEYR
+55 VPLALTIEAEEYM
-68 LVVEGRADGIV
+68 LVIEGRADGIA
-79 YGMFPTTTTQDTDTI
+79 YGEFPNQNSEKEAYTQDT
-94 QISFDPEK
+94 F
-102 EGTHSNESGLDSE
+102 LDRT
-115 DINSECFNSEDF
+115 
-127 GSEELEQ
+127 GKSEEM
-134 VSWSANESE
+134 V
-143 NFTQPEEMI
+143 

-159 MYRNVKTMEAPI
+159 VYRNVATMEAPV

-184 YALQNHLDKIGVQ
+184 YALQNHLDQIGVQ

-203 DTEDIKYFQEVFLWD
+203 DTEDVKLFQEVFAWD
-218 ELSDWFGNL
+218 ALADWFGNL
-227 IGEYRK
+227 IAEYRK

-242 RKRQAS
+242 RKRQES

-260 GQKKLVGD
+260 GQRKLVGD
-268 VYRTISRG
+268 VYRTIRRG
-276 KNLFI
+276 KNLFL

-348 LCGRMAKF
+348 LCGNTAI
-356 TEENEQMTLPGFTQE
+356 EQEAADQDNPYP
-371 SDKTIDENQETL
+371 D
-383 FPEFPQVKLECNP
+383 FPQIKLECNP
-396 QNCPYALG
+396 QNCPYAKG
-404 HYDRVNDAVY
+404 HFDRVNDAVF
-414 ELLQESDL
+414 ELLQASDL
-422 FTREEIIAQARKHR
+422 FTREEILAQARKHR

-471 QETPKEKY
+471 QDSSKEKY

-492 SREMYSAQLYKED
+492 SREMYSATLYKED

-511 IMKLHNH
+511 IMKPHNQ

-536 ECETYSVC
+536 ECENYSVC
-544 ESVGVL
+544 ESVGIL
-550 TFHLMR
+550 TFYLMR
-556 LLSQMEEFFEKP
+556 LVSQMEEFFEKP

-574 KTVMDFYFE
+574 KTVLDFYFE

-596 NYVIYNELQED
+596 NYVIYDEMQED

-659 YAQSTFDEKQR
+659 YAQSTFDETQR

-685 GPVEY
+685 GPAEY
-690 AKIAQYIRAAI
+690 EKIARYIRAAI
-701 QGKEGNYMVFF
+701 RSKKGNYMVFF
-712 PSYKMMQDVCEVF
+712 PSYKMMQDVYDVF
-725 VSAELENGKWDEV
+725 VRVERECDTRNGVAVSDEP
-738 LLNEESLICEQDSEG
+738 NIAEESLEES
-753 RMNAEMQAFHLDEI
+753 
-767 VEDNIGRSA
+767 
-776 VIDKQTTLTITM
+776 LTIIM
-788 QRSNMNEAER
+788 QHSNMNEAER
-798 EEFLQSFER
+798 EEFLQAFEQ
-807 EDNGTLVAF
+807 EDGGTLVAF

-828 LKNDRLIGAIIVGT
+828 LKNDRLIGAVIVGT

-854 KQFYDKQGLSG
+854 KQYYDKQGLSG

-897 LDERFLQSDYD
+897 LDERFLQSDYN
-908 ALYPREWKERIV
+908 ALYPREWKNRIV
-920 GDVSQL
+920 GNVETVDA
-926 EKEILHFWEES
+926 EICKFWENTKDVLEIKKNPSG

>member
-1 MQELHISVRN
+1 MQELHTSVRN

-29 ITDAMLEGGKIHRK
+29 ITDAMMEGSKIHRK
-43 IQRSMGENYQAE
+43 IQRSMGEDYQAE
-55 VQLALTIDAEEYR
+55 VPLALTIEAEEYM
-68 LVVEGRADGIV
+68 LVIEGRADGIA
-79 YGMFPTTTTQDTDTI
+79 YGEFPNQNSEKEAYTQDT
-94 QISFDPEK
+94 F
-102 EGTHSNESGLDSE
+102 LDRT
-115 DINSECFNSEDF
+115 
-127 GSEELEQ
+127 GKSEEM
-134 VSWSANESE
+134 V
-143 NFTQPEEMI
+143 

-159 MYRNVKTMEAPI
+159 VYRNVATMEAPV

-184 YALQNHLDKIGVQ
+184 YALQNHLDQIGVQ

-203 DTEDIKYFQEVFLWD
+203 DTEDVKLFQEVFAWD
-218 ELSDWFGNL
+218 ALADWFGNL
-227 IGEYRK
+227 IAEYRK

-242 RKRQAS
+242 RKRQES

-260 GQKKLVGD
+260 GQRKLVGD
-268 VYRTISRG
+268 VYRTIRRG
-276 KNLFI
+276 KNLFL

-348 LCGRMAKF
+348 LCGNTAI
-356 TEENEQMTLPGFTQE
+356 EQEAADQDNPYP
-371 SDKTIDENQETL
+371 D
-383 FPEFPQVKLECNP
+383 FPQIKLECNP
-396 QNCPYALG
+396 QNCPYAKG
-404 HYDRVNDAVY
+404 HFDRVNDAVF
-414 ELLQESDL
+414 ELLQASDL
-422 FTREEIIAQARKHR
+422 FTREEILAQARKHR

-471 QETPKEKY
+471 QDSSKEKY

-492 SREMYSAQLYKED
+492 SREMYSATLYKED

-511 IMKLHNH
+511 IMKPHNQ

-536 ECETYSVC
+536 ECENYSIC

-568 REFPDK
+568 KEFPDK
-574 KTVMDFYFE
+574 KTVLDFYFA
-583 LRNFVNIYDLVDE
+583 LRNFINIYDLVDE

-659 YAQSTFDEKQR
+659 YAQSTFDETQR

-685 GPVEY
+685 GPAEY
-690 AKIAQYIRAAI
+690 AKIAQYIHAAI
-701 QGKEGNYMVFF
+701 SGKQGNYMVFF
-712 PSYKMMQDVCEVF
+712 PSYRMMQDVYDVF
-725 VSAELENGKWDEV
+725 VQ
-738 LLNEESLICEQDSEG
+738 EERETD
-753 RMNAEMQAFHLDEI
+753 HLDGLSI
-767 VEDNIGRSA
+767 LLQ
-776 VIDKQTTLTITM
+776 K
-788 QRSNMNEAER
+788 SNMNESER
-798 EEFLQSFER
+798 EEFLQAFEQ
-807 EDNGTLVAF
+807 ENDGTLVAF

-854 KQFYDKQGLSG
+854 KQYYDKQGVFG

-890 DRGIIVL
+890 DQGIIVL
-897 LDERFLQSDYD
+897 LDDRFLQSDYD
-908 ALYPREWKERIV
+908 ALYPREWQNRVV
-920 GDVSQL
+920 GNVETL
-926 EKEILHFWEES
+926 EAEIHRFWENKEI

>member
-1 MQELHISVRN
+1 MQELHTSVRN

-29 ITDAMLEGGKIHRK
+29 ITDAMMEGSKIHRK

-55 VQLALTIDAEEYR
+55 VPLALTIEAEEYM
-68 LVVEGRADGIV
+68 LVIEGRADGIA
-79 YGMFPTTTTQDTDTI
+79 YGEFPNQNSEKEAYTQDT
-94 QISFDPEK
+94 F
-102 EGTHSNESGLDSE
+102 LDRT
-115 DINSECFNSEDF
+115 
-127 GSEELEQ
+127 GKSEEM
-134 VSWSANESE
+134 V
-143 NFTQPEEMI
+143 

-159 MYRNVKTMEAPI
+159 VYRNVATMEAPV

-184 YALQNHLDKIGVQ
+184 YALQNHLDQIGVQ

-203 DTEDIKYFQEVFLWD
+203 DTEDVKLFQEVFAWD
-218 ELSDWFGNL
+218 SLADWFGNL
-227 IGEYRK
+227 IAEYRK

-242 RKRQAS
+242 RKRQES

-260 GQKKLVGD
+260 GQRKLVGD
-268 VYRTISRG
+268 VYRTIRRG
-276 KNLFI
+276 KNLFL

-348 LCGRMAKF
+348 LCGNTAI
-356 TEENEQMTLPGFTQE
+356 EQEAADQDNPYP
-371 SDKTIDENQETL
+371 D
-383 FPEFPQVKLECNP
+383 FPQIKLECNP
-396 QNCPYALG
+396 QNCPYAKG
-404 HYDRVNDAVY
+404 HFDRVNDAVF
-414 ELLQESDL
+414 ELLQASDL
-422 FTREEIIAQARKHR
+422 FTREEILAQARKHR

-471 QETPKEKY
+471 QDSSKEKY

-492 SREMYSAQLYKED
+492 SREMYSATLYKED

-511 IMKLHNH
+511 IMKPHNQ

-536 ECETYSVC
+536 ECENYSVC

-550 TFHLMR
+550 TFYLMR
-556 LLSQMEEFFEKP
+556 LVSQMEEFFEKP

-574 KTVMDFYFE
+574 KTVLDFYFE

-596 NYVIYNELQED
+596 NYVIYDEMQED

-659 YAQSTFDEKQR
+659 YAQSTFDETQR

-685 GPVEY
+685 GPAEY
-690 AKIAQYIRAAI
+690 EKIARYIRAAI
-701 QGKEGNYMVFF
+701 RSKKGNYMVFF
-712 PSYKMMQDVCEVF
+712 PSYKMMQDVYDVF
-725 VSAELENGKWDEV
+725 VRVERESDTRNGVAVSDEQ
-738 LLNEESLICEQDSEG
+738 NIAEESLEES
-753 RMNAEMQAFHLDEI
+753 
-767 VEDNIGRSA
+767 
-776 VIDKQTTLTITM
+776 LTIIM
-788 QRSNMNEAER
+788 QHSNMNEAER
-798 EEFLQSFER
+798 EEFLQAFEQ
-807 EDNGTLVAF
+807 EDGGTLVAF

-828 LKNDRLIGAIIVGT
+828 LKNDRLIGAVIVGT

-854 KQFYDKQGLSG
+854 KQYYDKQGLSG

-897 LDERFLQSDYD
+897 LDERFLQSDYN
-908 ALYPREWKERIV
+908 ALYPREWKNRIV
-920 GDVSQL
+920 GNVETIDA
-926 EKEILHFWEES
+926 EICKFWENTKDVLEIKKNPSG

>member
-1 MQELHISVRN
+1 MQELHTSVRN

-29 ITDAMLEGGKIHRK
+29 ITDAMMEGSKIHRK

-55 VQLALTIDAEEYR
+55 VPLALTIEAEEYM
-68 LVVEGRADGIV
+68 LVIEGRADGIA
-79 YGMFPTTTTQDTDTI
+79 YGEFPNQNSEKEAYTQDT
-94 QISFDPEK
+94 F
-102 EGTHSNESGLDSE
+102 LDRT
-115 DINSECFNSEDF
+115 
-127 GSEELEQ
+127 GKSEEM
-134 VSWSANESE
+134 V
-143 NFTQPEEMI
+143 

-159 MYRNVKTMEAPI
+159 VYRNVATMEAPV

-184 YALQNHLDKIGVQ
+184 YALQNHLDQIGVQ

-203 DTEDIKYFQEVFLWD
+203 DTEDVKLFQEVFAWD
-218 ELSDWFGNL
+218 ALADWFGNL
-227 IGEYRK
+227 IAEYRK

-242 RKRQAS
+242 RKRQES

-260 GQKKLVGD
+260 GQRKLVGD
-268 VYRTISRG
+268 VYRTIRRG
-276 KNLFI
+276 KNLFL

-348 LCGRMAKF
+348 LCGNTAI
-356 TEENEQMTLPGFTQE
+356 EQEAADQDNPYP
-371 SDKTIDENQETL
+371 D
-383 FPEFPQVKLECNP
+383 FPQIKLECNP
-396 QNCPYALG
+396 QNCPYAKG
-404 HYDRVNDAVY
+404 HFDRVNDAVF
-414 ELLQESDL
+414 ELLQASDL
-422 FTREEIIAQARKHR
+422 FTREEILAQARKHR

-471 QETPKEKY
+471 QDSSKEKY

-492 SREMYSAQLYKED
+492 SREMYSATLYKED

-511 IMKLHNH
+511 MMKPHNQ

-536 ECETYSVC
+536 ECENYSVC

-550 TFHLMR
+550 TFYLMR
-556 LLSQMEEFFEKP
+556 LVSQMEEFFEKP

-574 KTVMDFYFE
+574 KTVLDFYFE

-596 NYVIYNELQED
+596 NYVIYDEMQED

-659 YAQSTFDEKQR
+659 YAQSTFDETQR

-685 GPVEY
+685 GPAEY
-690 AKIAQYIRAAI
+690 EKIARYIRAAI
-701 QGKEGNYMVFF
+701 RSKKGNYMVFF
-712 PSYKMMQDVCEVF
+712 PSYKMMQDVYDVF
-725 VSAELENGKWDEV
+725 VRVERESDTRNGVAISGEP
-738 LLNEESLICEQDSEG
+738 NIAEESLEES
-753 RMNAEMQAFHLDEI
+753 
-767 VEDNIGRSA
+767 
-776 VIDKQTTLTITM
+776 LTIIM
-788 QRSNMNEAER
+788 QHSNMNEAER
-798 EEFLQSFER
+798 EEFLQAFEQ
-807 EDNGTLVAF
+807 EDGGTLVAF

-828 LKNDRLIGAIIVGT
+828 LKNDRLIGAVIVGT

-854 KQFYDKQGLSG
+854 KQYYDKQGLSG

-897 LDERFLQSDYD
+897 LDERFLQSDYN
-908 ALYPREWKERIV
+908 ALYPREWKNRIV
-920 GDVSQL
+920 GNVETVDA
-926 EKEILHFWEES
+926 EICKFWENTKDVLEIKKNPSG

>member
-1 MQELHISVRN
+1 MQELHTSVRN

-29 ITDAMLEGGKIHRK
+29 ITDAMMEGSKIHRK
-43 IQRSMGENYQAE
+43 IQRSMGEDYQAE
-55 VQLALTIDAEEYR
+55 VPLALTIEAEEYM
-68 LVVEGRADGIV
+68 LVIEGRADGIA
-79 YGMFPTTTTQDTDTI
+79 YGEFPNQNSEKEAYTQDT
-94 QISFDPEK
+94 F
-102 EGTHSNESGLDSE
+102 LDRT
-115 DINSECFNSEDF
+115 
-127 GSEELEQ
+127 GKSEEM
-134 VSWSANESE
+134 V
-143 NFTQPEEMI
+143 

-159 MYRNVKTMEAPI
+159 VYRNVATMEAPV

-184 YALQNHLDKIGVQ
+184 YALQNHLDQIGVQ

-203 DTEDIKYFQEVFLWD
+203 DTEDVKLFQEVFAWD
-218 ELSDWFGNL
+218 ALADWFGNL
-227 IGEYRK
+227 IAEYRK

-242 RKRQAS
+242 RKRQES

-260 GQKKLVGD
+260 GQRKLVGD
-268 VYRTISRG
+268 VYRTIRRG
-276 KNLFI
+276 KNLFL

-348 LCGRMAKF
+348 LCGNTAI
-356 TEENEQMTLPGFTQE
+356 EQEAADQDHPYP
-371 SDKTIDENQETL
+371 D
-383 FPEFPQVKLECNP
+383 FPQIKLECNP
-396 QNCPYALG
+396 QNCPYAKG
-404 HYDRVNDAVY
+404 HFDRVNDAVF
-414 ELLQESDL
+414 ELLQASDL
-422 FTREEIIAQARKHR
+422 FTREEILAQARKHR

-471 QETPKEKY
+471 QDSSKEKY

-492 SREMYSAQLYKED
+492 SREMYSATLYKED

-511 IMKLHNH
+511 IMKPHNQ

-536 ECETYSVC
+536 ECENYSVC

-550 TFHLMR
+550 TFYLMR
-556 LLSQMEEFFEKP
+556 LVSQMEEFFEKP

-574 KTVMDFYFE
+574 KTVLDFYFE

-596 NYVIYNELQED
+596 NYVIYDEMQED

-659 YAQSTFDEKQR
+659 YAQSTFDETQR

-685 GPVEY
+685 GPAEY
-690 AKIAQYIRAAI
+690 EKIARYIRAAI
-701 QGKEGNYMVFF
+701 RSKKGNYMVFF
-712 PSYKMMQDVCEVF
+712 PSYKMMQDVYDVF
-725 VSAELENGKWDEV
+725 VRVERESDTRNGVAVSDEQ
-738 LLNEESLICEQDSEG
+738 NIAEESLEES
-753 RMNAEMQAFHLDEI
+753 
-767 VEDNIGRSA
+767 
-776 VIDKQTTLTITM
+776 LTIIM
-788 QRSNMNEAER
+788 QHSNMNEAER
-798 EEFLQSFER
+798 EEFLQAFEQ
-807 EDNGTLVAF
+807 EDGGTLVAF

-828 LKNDRLIGAIIVGT
+828 LKNDRLIGAVIVGT

-854 KQFYDKQGLSG
+854 KQYYDKQGLSG

-897 LDERFLQSDYD
+897 LDERFLQSDYN
-908 ALYPREWKERIV
+908 ALYPREWKNRIV
-920 GDVSQL
+920 GNVETVDAEICKFWKNTKDVL
-926 EKEILHFWEES
+926 EIKKNPSG

>member
-1 MQELHISVRN
+1 MQELHTSVRN

-29 ITDAMLEGGKIHRK
+29 ITDAMMEGSKIHRK

-55 VQLALTIDAEEYR
+55 VPLALTIEAEEYM
-68 LVVEGRADGIV
+68 LVIEGRADGIAYGEFPNQNSEKEV
-79 YGMFPTTTTQDTDTI
+79 YTQDT
-94 QISFDPEK
+94 F
-102 EGTHSNESGLDSE
+102 LDRT
-115 DINSECFNSEDF
+115 
-127 GSEELEQ
+127 GKSEEM
-134 VSWSANESE
+134 V
-143 NFTQPEEMI
+143 

-159 MYRNVKTMEAPI
+159 VYRNVATMEAPV

-184 YALQNHLDKIGVQ
+184 YALQNHLDQIGVQ

-203 DTEDIKYFQEVFLWD
+203 DTEDVKLFQEVFAWD
-218 ELSDWFGNL
+218 ALADWFGNL
-227 IGEYRK
+227 IAEYRK

-242 RKRQAS
+242 RKRQES

-260 GQKKLVGD
+260 GQRKLVGD
-268 VYRTISRG
+268 VYRTIRRG
-276 KNLFI
+276 KNLFL

-348 LCGRMAKF
+348 LCGNTAI
-356 TEENEQMTLPGFTQE
+356 EQEAAGQDNPYP
-371 SDKTIDENQETL
+371 D
-383 FPEFPQVKLECNP
+383 FPQIKLECNP
-396 QNCPYALG
+396 QNCPYAKG
-404 HYDRVNDAVY
+404 HFDRVNDAVF
-414 ELLQESDL
+414 ELLQASDL
-422 FTREEIIAQARKHR
+422 FTREEILAQARKHR

-471 QETPKEKY
+471 QDSSKEKY

-492 SREMYSAQLYKED
+492 SREMYSATLYKED

-511 IMKLHNH
+511 IMKPHNQ

-536 ECETYSVC
+536 ECENYSVC

-550 TFHLMR
+550 TFYLMR
-556 LLSQMEEFFEKP
+556 LVSQMEEFFEKP

-574 KTVMDFYFE
+574 KTVLDFYFE

-596 NYVIYNELQED
+596 NYVIYDEMQED

-659 YAQSTFDEKQR
+659 YAQSTFDETQR

-685 GPVEY
+685 GPAEY
-690 AKIAQYIRAAI
+690 EKIARYIRAAI
-701 QGKEGNYMVFF
+701 RSKKGNYMVFF
-712 PSYKMMQDVCEVF
+712 PSYKMMQDVYDVF
-725 VSAELENGKWDEV
+725 VRVERESDTRNGVAVSGEQ
-738 LLNEESLICEQDSEG
+738 NIAEESLEES
-753 RMNAEMQAFHLDEI
+753 
-767 VEDNIGRSA
+767 
-776 VIDKQTTLTITM
+776 LTIIM
-788 QRSNMNEAER
+788 QHSNMNEAER
-798 EEFLQSFER
+798 EEFLQAFEQ
-807 EDNGTLVAF
+807 EDGGTLVAF

-828 LKNDRLIGAIIVGT
+828 LKNDRLIGAVIVGT

-854 KQFYDKQGLSG
+854 KQYYDKQGLSG

-897 LDERFLQSDYD
+897 LDERFLQSDYN
-908 ALYPREWKERIV
+908 ALYPREWKNRIV
-920 GDVSQL
+920 GNVETVDA
-926 EKEILHFWEES
+926 EICKFWENTKDVLEIKKNPSG

>member
-1 MQELHISVRN
+1 MQELHTSVRN

-29 ITDAMLEGGKIHRK
+29 ITDAMMEGSKIHRK
-43 IQRSMGENYQAE
+43 IQRSMGEDYQAE
-55 VQLALTIDAEEYR
+55 VPLALTIEAEEYM
-68 LVVEGRADGIV
+68 LVIEGRADGIA
-79 YGMFPTTTTQDTDTI
+79 YGEFPNQNSEKEAYTQDT
-94 QISFDPEK
+94 F
-102 EGTHSNESGLDSE
+102 LDRT
-115 DINSECFNSEDF
+115 
-127 GSEELEQ
+127 GKSEEM
-134 VSWSANESE
+134 V
-143 NFTQPEEMI
+143 

-159 MYRNVKTMEAPI
+159 VYRNVATMEAPV

-184 YALQNHLDKIGVQ
+184 YALQNHLDQIGVQ

-203 DTEDIKYFQEVFLWD
+203 DTEDVKLFQEVFAWD
-218 ELSDWFGNL
+218 ALADWFGNL
-227 IGEYRK
+227 IAEYRK

-242 RKRQAS
+242 RKRQES

-260 GQKKLVGD
+260 GQRKLVGD
-268 VYRTISRG
+268 VYRTIRRG
-276 KNLFI
+276 KNLFL

-348 LCGRMAKF
+348 LCGNTAI
-356 TEENEQMTLPGFTQE
+356 EQEAADQDNPYP
-371 SDKTIDENQETL
+371 D
-383 FPEFPQVKLECNP
+383 FPQIKLECNP
-396 QNCPYALG
+396 QNCPYAKG
-404 HYDRVNDAVY
+404 HFDRVNDAVF
-414 ELLQESDL
+414 ELLQASDL
-422 FTREEIIAQARKHR
+422 FTRKEILAQARKHR

-471 QETPKEKY
+471 QDSSKEKY

-492 SREMYSAQLYKED
+492 SREMYSATLYKED

-511 IMKLHNH
+511 IMKPHNQ

-536 ECETYSVC
+536 ECENYSVC

-550 TFHLMR
+550 TFYLMR
-556 LLSQMEEFFEKP
+556 LVSQMEEFFEKP

-574 KTVMDFYFE
+574 KTVLDFYFE

-596 NYVIYNELQED
+596 NYVIYDEMQED

-659 YAQSTFDEKQR
+659 YAQSTFDETQR

-685 GPVEY
+685 GPAEY
-690 AKIAQYIRAAI
+690 EKIARYIRAAI
-701 QGKEGNYMVFF
+701 RSKKGNYMVFF
-712 PSYKMMQDVCEVF
+712 PSYKMMQDVYDVF
-725 VSAELENGKWDEV
+725 VRVERESDTRNGVAVSDEP
-738 LLNEESLICEQDSEG
+738 NIAEESLEES
-753 RMNAEMQAFHLDEI
+753 
-767 VEDNIGRSA
+767 
-776 VIDKQTTLTITM
+776 LTIIM
-788 QRSNMNEAER
+788 QHSNMNEAER
-798 EEFLQSFER
+798 EEFLQAFEQ
-807 EDNGTLVAF
+807 EDGGTLVAF

-828 LKNDRLIGAIIVGT
+828 LKNDRLIGAVIVGT

-854 KQFYDKQGLSG
+854 KQYYDKQGLSG

-897 LDERFLQSDYD
+897 LDERFLQSDYN
-908 ALYPREWKERIV
+908 ALYPREWKNRIV
-920 GDVSQL
+920 GNVETVDA
-926 EKEILHFWEES
+926 EICKFWENTKDVLEIKKNPSG

>member
-1 MQELHISVRN
+1 MQELHTSVRN

-29 ITDAMLEGGKIHRK
+29 ITDAMMEGSKIHRK

-55 VQLALTIDAEEYR
+55 VPLALAIQAEEYM
-68 LVVEGRADGIV
+68 LVIEGRADGIA
-79 YGMFPTTTTQDTDTI
+79 YGEFPNQNSEKEAYTQDT
-94 QISFDPEK
+94 F
-102 EGTHSNESGLDSE
+102 LDRT
-115 DINSECFNSEDF
+115 
-127 GSEELEQ
+127 GKSEEM
-134 VSWSANESE
+134 V
-143 NFTQPEEMI
+143 

-159 MYRNVKTMEAPI
+159 VYRNVATMEAPV

-184 YALQNHLDKIGVQ
+184 YALQNHQDQIGVQ

-203 DTEDIKYFQEVFLWD
+203 DTEDVKLFQEVFAWD
-218 ELSDWFGNL
+218 ALADWFGNL
-227 IGEYRK
+227 IAEYRK

-242 RKRQAS
+242 RKRQES

-260 GQKKLVGD
+260 GQRKLVGD
-268 VYRTISRG
+268 VYRTIRRG

-348 LCGRMAKF
+348 LCGNTAI
-356 TEENEQMTLPGFTQE
+356 EQEAADQDNPYP
-371 SDKTIDENQETL
+371 D
-383 FPEFPQVKLECNP
+383 FPQIKLECNP
-396 QNCPYALG
+396 QNCPYAKG
-404 HYDRVNDAVY
+404 HFDRVNDAVF
-414 ELLQESDL
+414 ELLQASDL
-422 FTREEIIAQARKHR
+422 FTREEILAQARKHR

-471 QETPKEKY
+471 QDSSKEKY

-492 SREMYSAQLYKED
+492 SREMYSATLYKED

-511 IMKLHNH
+511 IMKPHNQ

-536 ECETYSVC
+536 ECENYSVC

-550 TFHLMR
+550 TFYLMR
-556 LLSQMEEFFEKP
+556 LVSQMEEFFEKP

-574 KTVMDFYFE
+574 KTVLDFYFE

-596 NYVIYNELQED
+596 NYVIYDEMQED

-659 YAQSTFDEKQR
+659 YAQSTFDETQR

-685 GPVEY
+685 GPAEY
-690 AKIAQYIRAAI
+690 EKIARYIRAAI
-701 QGKEGNYMVFF
+701 RSKKGNYMVFF
-712 PSYKMMQDVCEVF
+712 PSYKMMQDVYDVF
-725 VSAELENGKWDEV
+725 VRVERESDTRSGVAVSDEP
-738 LLNEESLICEQDSEG
+738 NIAEESLEES
-753 RMNAEMQAFHLDEI
+753 
-767 VEDNIGRSA
+767 
-776 VIDKQTTLTITM
+776 LTIIM
-788 QRSNMNEAER
+788 QHSNMNEAER
-798 EEFLQSFER
+798 EEFLQAFEQ
-807 EDNGTLVAF
+807 EDGGTLVAF

-828 LKNDRLIGAIIVGT
+828 LKNDRLIGAVIVGT

-854 KQFYDKQGLSG
+854 KQYYDKQGLSG

-897 LDERFLQSDYD
+897 LDERFLQSDYN
-908 ALYPREWKERIV
+908 ALYPREWKNRIV
-920 GDVSQL
+920 GNVETVDA
-926 EKEILHFWEES
+926 EICKFWENTKDVLEIKKNPSG

>member
-1 MQELHISVRN
+1 MQELHTSVRN

-29 ITDAMLEGGKIHRK
+29 ITDAMMEGSKIHRK
-43 IQRSMGENYQAE
+43 IQRSMGEDYQAE
-55 VQLALTIDAEEYR
+55 VPLALTIEAEEYM
-68 LVVEGRADGIV
+68 LVIEGRADGIA
-79 YGMFPTTTTQDTDTI
+79 YGEFPNQNSEKEAYTQDT
-94 QISFDPEK
+94 F
-102 EGTHSNESGLDSE
+102 LDRT
-115 DINSECFNSEDF
+115 
-127 GSEELEQ
+127 GKSEEM
-134 VSWSANESE
+134 V
-143 NFTQPEEMI
+143 

-159 MYRNVKTMEAPI
+159 VYRNVATMEAPV

-184 YALQNHLDKIGVQ
+184 YALQNHLDQIGVQ

-203 DTEDIKYFQEVFLWD
+203 DTEDVKLFQEVFAWD
-218 ELSDWFGNL
+218 ALADWFGNL
-227 IGEYRK
+227 IAEYRK

-242 RKRQAS
+242 RKRQES

-260 GQKKLVGD
+260 GQRKLVGD
-268 VYRTISRG
+268 VYRTIRRG
-276 KNLFI
+276 KNLFL

-348 LCGRMAKF
+348 LCGNTAI
-356 TEENEQMTLPGFTQE
+356 EQEAADQDNPYP
-371 SDKTIDENQETL
+371 D
-383 FPEFPQVKLECNP
+383 FPQIKLECNP
-396 QNCPYALG
+396 QNCPYAKG
-404 HYDRVNDAVY
+404 HFDRVNDAVF
-414 ELLQESDL
+414 ELLQASDL
-422 FTREEIIAQARKHR
+422 FTRKEILAQARKHR

-471 QETPKEKY
+471 QDSSKEKY

-492 SREMYSAQLYKED
+492 SREMYSATLYKED

-511 IMKLHNH
+511 IMKPHNQ

-536 ECETYSVC
+536 ECENYSVC

-550 TFHLMR
+550 TFYLMR
-556 LLSQMEEFFEKP
+556 LVSQMEEFFEKP

-574 KTVMDFYFE
+574 KTVLDFYFE

-596 NYVIYNELQED
+596 NYVIYDEMQED

-659 YAQSTFDEKQR
+659 YAQSTFDETQR

-685 GPVEY
+685 GPAEY
-690 AKIAQYIRAAI
+690 EKIARYIRAAI
-701 QGKEGNYMVFF
+701 RSKKGNYMVFF
-712 PSYKMMQDVCEVF
+712 PSYKMMQDVYDVF
-725 VSAELENGKWDEV
+725 VRVERESDTRNGVAVSDEQTIA
-738 LLNEESLICEQDSEG
+738 EESLEES
-753 RMNAEMQAFHLDEI
+753 
-767 VEDNIGRSA
+767 
-776 VIDKQTTLTITM
+776 LTIIM
-788 QRSNMNEAER
+788 QHSNMNEAER
-798 EEFLQSFER
+798 EEFLQAFEQ
-807 EDNGTLVAF
+807 EDGGTLVAF

-828 LKNDRLIGAIIVGT
+828 LKNDRLIGAVIVGT

-854 KQFYDKQGLSG
+854 KQYYDKQGLSG

-897 LDERFLQSDYD
+897 LDERFLQSDYN
-908 ALYPREWKERIV
+908 ALYPREWKNRIV
-920 GDVSQL
+920 GNVETVDA
-926 EKEILHFWEES
+926 EICKFWENTKDVLEIKKNPSG

>member
-1 MQELHISVRN
+1 MQELHTSVRN

-29 ITDAMLEGGKIHRK
+29 ITDAMMEGSKIHRK

-55 VQLALTIDAEEYR
+55 VPLALTIEAEEYM
-68 LVVEGRADGIV
+68 LVIEGRADGIA
-79 YGMFPTTTTQDTDTI
+79 YGEFPNQNSEKEAYTQDT
-94 QISFDPEK
+94 F
-102 EGTHSNESGLDSE
+102 LDRT
-115 DINSECFNSEDF
+115 
-127 GSEELEQ
+127 GKSEEM
-134 VSWSANESE
+134 V
-143 NFTQPEEMI
+143 

-159 MYRNVKTMEAPI
+159 VYRNVATMEAPV

-184 YALQNHLDKIGVQ
+184 YALQNHLDQIGVQ

-203 DTEDIKYFQEVFLWD
+203 DTEDVKLFQEVFAWD
-218 ELSDWFGNL
+218 SLADWFGNL
-227 IGEYRK
+227 IAEYRK

-242 RKRQAS
+242 RKRQES

-260 GQKKLVGD
+260 GQRKLVGD
-268 VYRTISRG
+268 VYRTIHRG
-276 KNLFI
+276 KNLFL

-348 LCGRMAKF
+348 LCGNTAI
-356 TEENEQMTLPGFTQE
+356 EQEAADQDNPYP
-371 SDKTIDENQETL
+371 D
-383 FPEFPQVKLECNP
+383 FPQIKLECNP
-396 QNCPYALG
+396 QNCPYAKG
-404 HYDRVNDAVY
+404 HFDRVNDAVF
-414 ELLQESDL
+414 ELLQASDL
-422 FTREEIIAQARKHR
+422 FTREEILAQARKHR

-471 QETPKEKY
+471 QDSSKEKY

-492 SREMYSAQLYKED
+492 SREMYSATLYKED

-511 IMKLHNH
+511 IMKPHNQ

-536 ECETYSVC
+536 ECENYSVC

-550 TFHLMR
+550 TFYLMR
-556 LLSQMEEFFEKP
+556 LVSQMEEFFEKP

-574 KTVMDFYFE
+574 KTVLDFYFE

-596 NYVIYNELQED
+596 NYVIYDEMQED

-659 YAQSTFDEKQR
+659 YAQSTFDETQR

-685 GPVEY
+685 GPAEY
-690 AKIAQYIRAAI
+690 EKIARYIRAAI
-701 QGKEGNYMVFF
+701 RSKKGNYMVFF
-712 PSYKMMQDVCEVF
+712 PSYKMMQDVYDVF
-725 VSAELENGKWDEV
+725 VRVERECDTRNGVAVSDEQ
-738 LLNEESLICEQDSEG
+738 NIAEESLEES
-753 RMNAEMQAFHLDEI
+753 
-767 VEDNIGRSA
+767 
-776 VIDKQTTLTITM
+776 LTIIM
-788 QRSNMNEAER
+788 QHSNMNEAER
-798 EEFLQSFER
+798 EEFLQAFEQ
-807 EDNGTLVAF
+807 EDGGTLVAF

-828 LKNDRLIGAIIVGT
+828 LKNDRLIGAVIVGT

-854 KQFYDKQGLSG
+854 KQYYDKQGLSG

-897 LDERFLQSDYD
+897 LDERFLQSDYN
-908 ALYPREWKERIV
+908 ALYPREWKNRIV
-920 GDVSQL
+920 GNVETVDA
-926 EKEILHFWEES
+926 EICKFWENTKDVLEIKKNPSG

>member
-1 MQELHISVRN
+1 MQELHTSVRN

-29 ITDAMLEGGKIHRK
+29 ITDAMMEGSKIHRK

-55 VQLALTIDAEEYR
+55 VPLALTIEAEEYM
-68 LVVEGRADGIV
+68 LVIEGRADGIA
-79 YGMFPTTTTQDTDTI
+79 YGEFPNQNSEKEAYTQDT
-94 QISFDPEK
+94 F
-102 EGTHSNESGLDSE
+102 LDRT
-115 DINSECFNSEDF
+115 
-127 GSEELEQ
+127 GKSEEM
-134 VSWSANESE
+134 V
-143 NFTQPEEMI
+143 

-159 MYRNVKTMEAPI
+159 VYRNVATMEAPV

-184 YALQNHLDKIGVQ
+184 YALQNHLDQIGVQ

-203 DTEDIKYFQEVFLWD
+203 DTEDVKLFQEVFAWD
-218 ELSDWFGNL
+218 ALADWFGNL
-227 IGEYRK
+227 IAEYRK

-242 RKRQAS
+242 RKRQES

-260 GQKKLVGD
+260 GQRKLVGD
-268 VYRTISRG
+268 VYRTIRRG

-348 LCGRMAKF
+348 LCGNTAI
-356 TEENEQMTLPGFTQE
+356 EQEAADQDNPYP
-371 SDKTIDENQETL
+371 D
-383 FPEFPQVKLECNP
+383 FPQIKLECNP
-396 QNCPYALG
+396 QNCPYAKG
-404 HYDRVNDAVY
+404 HFDRVNDAVF
-414 ELLQESDL
+414 ELLQASDL
-422 FTREEIIAQARKHR
+422 FTREEILAQARKHR

-471 QETPKEKY
+471 QDSSKEKY

-492 SREMYSAQLYKED
+492 SREMYSATLYKED

-511 IMKLHNH
+511 IMKPHNQ

-536 ECETYSVC
+536 ECENYSVC

-550 TFHLMR
+550 TFYLMR
-556 LLSQMEEFFEKP
+556 LVSQMEEFFEKP

-574 KTVMDFYFE
+574 KTVLDFYFE

-596 NYVIYNELQED
+596 NYVIYDEMQED

-659 YAQSTFDEKQR
+659 YAQSAFDETQR

-685 GPVEY
+685 GPAEY
-690 AKIAQYIRAAI
+690 EKIARYIRAAI
-701 QGKEGNYMVFF
+701 RSKKGNYMVFF
-712 PSYKMMQDVCEVF
+712 PSYRMMQDVYDVF
-725 VSAELENGKWDEV
+725 VRVERESDTRNGVAVSDEP
-738 LLNEESLICEQDSEG
+738 NIAEESLEES
-753 RMNAEMQAFHLDEI
+753 
-767 VEDNIGRSA
+767 
-776 VIDKQTTLTITM
+776 LTIIM
-788 QRSNMNEAER
+788 QHSNMNEAER
-798 EEFLQSFER
+798 EEFLQAFEQ
-807 EDNGTLVAF
+807 EDSGTLVAF

-828 LKNDRLIGAIIVGT
+828 LKNDRLIGAVIVGT

-854 KQFYDKQGLSG
+854 KQYYDKQGLSG

-897 LDERFLQSDYD
+897 LDERFLQSDYN
-908 ALYPREWKERIV
+908 ALYPREWKNRIV
-920 GDVSQL
+920 GNVETVDA
-926 EKEILHFWEES
+926 EICKFWENTKDVLEIKKNPSG

>member
-1 MQELHISVRN
+1 MQELHTSVRN

-29 ITDAMLEGGKIHRK
+29 ITDAMMEGSKIHRK
-43 IQRSMGENYQAE
+43 IQRSMGEDYQAE
-55 VQLALTIDAEEYR
+55 VPLALTIEAEEYM
-68 LVVEGRADGIV
+68 LVIEGRADGIA
-79 YGMFPTTTTQDTDTI
+79 YGEFPNQNSEKEAYTQDT
-94 QISFDPEK
+94 F
-102 EGTHSNESGLDSE
+102 LDRT
-115 DINSECFNSEDF
+115 
-127 GSEELEQ
+127 GKSEEM
-134 VSWSANESE
+134 V
-143 NFTQPEEMI
+143 

-159 MYRNVKTMEAPI
+159 VYRNVATMEAPV

-184 YALQNHLDKIGVQ
+184 YALQNHLDQIGVQ

-203 DTEDIKYFQEVFLWD
+203 DTEDVKLFQEVFAWD
-218 ELSDWFGNL
+218 SLADWFGNL
-227 IGEYRK
+227 IAEYRK

-242 RKRQAS
+242 RKRQES

-260 GQKKLVGD
+260 GQRKLVGD
-268 VYRTISRG
+268 VYRTIRRG
-276 KNLFI
+276 KNLFL

-348 LCGRMAKF
+348 LCGNTAI
-356 TEENEQMTLPGFTQE
+356 EQEAADQDNPYP
-371 SDKTIDENQETL
+371 D
-383 FPEFPQVKLECNP
+383 FPQIKLECNP
-396 QNCPYALG
+396 QNCPYAKG
-404 HYDRVNDAVY
+404 HFDRVNDAVF
-414 ELLQESDL
+414 ELLQASDL
-422 FTREEIIAQARKHR
+422 FTREEILAQARKHR

-471 QETPKEKY
+471 QDSSKEKY

-492 SREMYSAQLYKED
+492 SREMYSATLYKED

-511 IMKLHNH
+511 IMKPHNQ

-536 ECETYSVC
+536 ECENYSVC

-550 TFHLMR
+550 TFYLMR
-556 LLSQMEEFFEKP
+556 LVSQMEEFFEKP

-574 KTVMDFYFE
+574 KTVLDFYFE

-596 NYVIYNELQED
+596 NYVIYDEMQED

-659 YAQSTFDEKQR
+659 YAQSTFDETQR

-685 GPVEY
+685 GPAEY
-690 AKIAQYIRAAI
+690 EKIARYIRAAI
-701 QGKEGNYMVFF
+701 RSKKGNYMVFF
-712 PSYKMMQDVCEVF
+712 PSYKMMQDVYDVF
-725 VSAELENGKWDEV
+725 VRVERESDTRNGVAVSDEQ
-738 LLNEESLICEQDSEG
+738 NIAEESLEES
-753 RMNAEMQAFHLDEI
+753 
-767 VEDNIGRSA
+767 
-776 VIDKQTTLTITM
+776 LTIIM
-788 QRSNMNEAER
+788 QHSNMNEAER
-798 EEFLQSFER
+798 EEFLQAFEQ
-807 EDNGTLVAF
+807 EDGGTLVAF

-828 LKNDRLIGAIIVGT
+828 LKNDRLIGAVIVGT

-854 KQFYDKQGLSG
+854 KQYYDKQGLSG

-897 LDERFLQSDYD
+897 LDERFLQSDYN
-908 ALYPREWKERIV
+908 ALYPREWKNRIV
-920 GDVSQL
+920 GNVETVDA
-926 EKEILHFWEES
+926 EICKFWENTKDVLEIKKNPSG

>member
-1 MQELHISVRN
+1 MQELHTSVRN

-29 ITDAMLEGGKIHRK
+29 ITDAMMEGSKIHRK
-43 IQRSMGENYQAE
+43 IQRSMGEDYQAE
-55 VQLALTIDAEEYR
+55 VPLALTIEAEEYM
-68 LVVEGRADGIV
+68 LVIEGRADGIA
-79 YGMFPTTTTQDTDTI
+79 YGEFPNQNSEKEAYTQDT
-94 QISFDPEK
+94 F
-102 EGTHSNESGLDSE
+102 LDRT
-115 DINSECFNSEDF
+115 
-127 GSEELEQ
+127 GKSEEM
-134 VSWSANESE
+134 V
-143 NFTQPEEMI
+143 

-159 MYRNVKTMEAPI
+159 VYRNVATMEAPV

-184 YALQNHLDKIGVQ
+184 YALQNHLDQIGVQ

-203 DTEDIKYFQEVFLWD
+203 DTEDVKLFQEVFAWD
-218 ELSDWFGNL
+218 ALADWFGNL
-227 IGEYRK
+227 IAEYRK

-242 RKRQAS
+242 RKRQES

-260 GQKKLVGD
+260 GQRKLVGD
-268 VYRTISRG
+268 VYRTIRRG
-276 KNLFI
+276 KNLFL

-348 LCGRMAKF
+348 LCGNTAI
-356 TEENEQMTLPGFTQE
+356 EQEAADQDNPYP
-371 SDKTIDENQETL
+371 D
-383 FPEFPQVKLECNP
+383 FPQIKLECNP
-396 QNCPYALG
+396 QNCPYAKG
-404 HYDRVNDAVY
+404 HFDRVNDAVF
-414 ELLQESDL
+414 ELLQTSDL
-422 FTREEIIAQARKHR
+422 FTREEILAQARKHR

-471 QETPKEKY
+471 QDSSKEKY

-492 SREMYSAQLYKED
+492 SREMYSATLYKED

-511 IMKLHNH
+511 IMKPHNQ

-536 ECETYSVC
+536 ECENYSVC

-550 TFHLMR
+550 TFYLMR
-556 LLSQMEEFFEKP
+556 LVSQMEEFFEKP

-574 KTVMDFYFE
+574 KTVLDFYFE

-596 NYVIYNELQED
+596 NYVIYDEMQED

-620 KNLQKCIDKS
+620 QNLQKCIDKS

-659 YAQSTFDEKQR
+659 YAQSTFDETQR

-685 GPVEY
+685 GPAEY
-690 AKIAQYIRAAI
+690 EKIARYIRAAI
-701 QGKEGNYMVFF
+701 RSKKGNYMVFF
-712 PSYKMMQDVCEVF
+712 PSYKMMQDVYDVF
-725 VSAELENGKWDEV
+725 VRVERESDTRNGVAVSDEQ
-738 LLNEESLICEQDSEG
+738 NIAEESLEES
-753 RMNAEMQAFHLDEI
+753 
-767 VEDNIGRSA
+767 
-776 VIDKQTTLTITM
+776 LTIIM
-788 QRSNMNEAER
+788 QHSNMNEAER
-798 EEFLQSFER
+798 EEFLQAFEQ
-807 EDNGTLVAF
+807 EDGGTLVAF

-828 LKNDRLIGAIIVGT
+828 LKNDRLIGAVIVGT

-854 KQFYDKQGLSG
+854 KQYYDKQGLSG

-897 LDERFLQSDYD
+897 LDERFLQSDYN
-908 ALYPREWKERIV
+908 ALYPREWKNRIV
-920 GDVSQL
+920 GNVETVDA
-926 EKEILHFWEES
+926 EICKFWENTKDVLEIKKNPSG

>member
-1 MQELHISVRN
+1 MQELHTSVRN

-29 ITDAMLEGGKIHRK
+29 ITDAMMEGSKIHRK
-43 IQRSMGENYQAE
+43 IQRSMGEDYQAE
-55 VQLALTIDAEEYR
+55 VPLALTIEAEEYM
-68 LVVEGRADGIV
+68 LVIEGRADGIA
-79 YGMFPTTTTQDTDTI
+79 YGEFPNQNSEKEAYTQDT
-94 QISFDPEK
+94 F
-102 EGTHSNESGLDSE
+102 LDRT
-115 DINSECFNSEDF
+115 
-127 GSEELEQ
+127 GKSEEM
-134 VSWSANESE
+134 V
-143 NFTQPEEMI
+143 

-159 MYRNVKTMEAPI
+159 VYRNVATMEAPV

-184 YALQNHLDKIGVQ
+184 YALQNHLDQIGVQ

-203 DTEDIKYFQEVFLWD
+203 DTEDVKLFQEVFAWD
-218 ELSDWFGNL
+218 ALADWFGNL
-227 IGEYRK
+227 IAEYRK

-242 RKRQAS
+242 RKRQES

-260 GQKKLVGD
+260 GQRKLVGD
-268 VYRTISRG
+268 VYRTIRRG
-276 KNLFI
+276 KNLFL

-348 LCGRMAKF
+348 LCGNTAI
-356 TEENEQMTLPGFTQE
+356 EQAAADQDNPYP
-371 SDKTIDENQETL
+371 D
-383 FPEFPQVKLECNP
+383 FPQIKLECNP
-396 QNCPYALG
+396 QNCPYAKG
-404 HYDRVNDAVY
+404 HFDRVNDAVF
-414 ELLQESDL
+414 ELLQASDL
-422 FTREEIIAQARKHR
+422 FTREEILAQARKHR

-471 QETPKEKY
+471 QDSSKEKY

-492 SREMYSAQLYKED
+492 SREMYSATLYKED

-511 IMKLHNH
+511 IMKPHNQ

-536 ECETYSVC
+536 ECENCSVC

-550 TFHLMR
+550 TFYLMR
-556 LLSQMEEFFEKP
+556 LVSQMEEFFEKP

-574 KTVMDFYFE
+574 KTVLDFYFE

-596 NYVIYNELQED
+596 NYVIYDEMQED

-659 YAQSTFDEKQR
+659 YAQSTFDETQR

-685 GPVEY
+685 GPAEY
-690 AKIAQYIRAAI
+690 EKIARYIRAAI
-701 QGKEGNYMVFF
+701 RSKKGNYMVFF
-712 PSYKMMQDVCEVF
+712 PSYKMMQDVYDVF
-725 VSAELENGKWDEV
+725 VRVERESDTRNGVAVSDEQ
-738 LLNEESLICEQDSEG
+738 NIAEESLEES
-753 RMNAEMQAFHLDEI
+753 
-767 VEDNIGRSA
+767 
-776 VIDKQTTLTITM
+776 LTIIM
-788 QRSNMNEAER
+788 QHSNMNEAER
-798 EEFLQSFER
+798 EEFLQAFEQ
-807 EDNGTLVAF
+807 EDGGTLVAF

-828 LKNDRLIGAIIVGT
+828 LKNDRLIGAVIVGT

-854 KQFYDKQGLSG
+854 KQYYDKQGLSG

-897 LDERFLQSDYD
+897 LDERFLQSDYN
-908 ALYPREWKERIV
+908 ALYPREWKNRIV
-920 GDVSQL
+920 GNVETVDA
-926 EKEILHFWEES
+926 EICKFWENTKDVLEIKKNPSG

>member
-1 MQELHISVRN
+1 MQELHTSVRN

-29 ITDAMLEGGKIHRK
+29 ITDAMMEGSKIHRK
-43 IQRSMGENYQAE
+43 IQRSMGEDYQAE
-55 VQLALTIDAEEYR
+55 VPLALTIEAEEYM
-68 LVVEGRADGIV
+68 LVIEGRADGIA
-79 YGMFPTTTTQDTDTI
+79 YGEFPNQNSEKEAYTQDT
-94 QISFDPEK
+94 F
-102 EGTHSNESGLDSE
+102 LDRT
-115 DINSECFNSEDF
+115 
-127 GSEELEQ
+127 GKSEEM
-134 VSWSANESE
+134 V
-143 NFTQPEEMI
+143 

-159 MYRNVKTMEAPI
+159 VYRNVATMEAPV

-184 YALQNHLDKIGVQ
+184 YALQNHLDQIGVQ

-203 DTEDIKYFQEVFLWD
+203 DTEDVKLFQEVFAWD
-218 ELSDWFGNL
+218 SLADWFGNL
-227 IGEYRK
+227 IAEYRK

-242 RKRQAS
+242 RKRQES

-260 GQKKLVGD
+260 GQRKLVGD
-268 VYRTISRG
+268 VYRTIRRG
-276 KNLFI
+276 KNLFL

-348 LCGRMAKF
+348 LCGNTAI
-356 TEENEQMTLPGFTQE
+356 EQEAADQDHPYP
-371 SDKTIDENQETL
+371 D
-383 FPEFPQVKLECNP
+383 FPQIKLECNP
-396 QNCPYALG
+396 QNCPYAKG
-404 HYDRVNDAVY
+404 HFDRVNDAVF
-414 ELLQESDL
+414 ELLQASDL
-422 FTREEIIAQARKHR
+422 FTREEILVQARKHR

-471 QETPKEKY
+471 QDSSKEKY

-492 SREMYSAQLYKED
+492 SREMYSATLYKED

-511 IMKLHNH
+511 IMKPHNQ

-536 ECETYSVC
+536 ECENYSVC

-550 TFHLMR
+550 TFYLMR
-556 LLSQMEEFFEKP
+556 LVSQMEEFFEKP

-574 KTVMDFYFE
+574 KTVLDFYFE

-596 NYVIYNELQED
+596 NYVIYDEMQED

-659 YAQSTFDEKQR
+659 YAQSTFDETQS

-685 GPVEY
+685 GPAEY
-690 AKIAQYIRAAI
+690 EKIARYIRAAI
-701 QGKEGNYMVFF
+701 RSKKGNYMVFF
-712 PSYKMMQDVCEVF
+712 PSYKMMQDVYDVF
-725 VSAELENGKWDEV
+725 VRVERESDIRNGVAVSDEQ
-738 LLNEESLICEQDSEG
+738 NIAEESLEES
-753 RMNAEMQAFHLDEI
+753 
-767 VEDNIGRSA
+767 
-776 VIDKQTTLTITM
+776 LTIIM
-788 QRSNMNEAER
+788 QHSNMNEAER
-798 EEFLQSFER
+798 EEFLQAFEQ
-807 EDNGTLVAF
+807 EDGGTLVAF

-828 LKNDRLIGAIIVGT
+828 LKNDRLIGAVIVGT

-854 KQFYDKQGLSG
+854 KQYYDKQGLSG

-897 LDERFLQSDYD
+897 LDERFLQSDYN
-908 ALYPREWKERIV
+908 ALYPREWKNRIV
-920 GDVSQL
+920 GNVETVDAEICKFWKNTKDVL
-926 EKEILHFWEES
+926 EIKKNPSG

>member
-1 MQELHISVRN
+1 MLYGKFCVDFVKSSIQQSSTPFVYERRTPMQELHTSVRN

-29 ITDAMLEGGKIHRK
+29 ITDAMMEGSKIHRK

-55 VQLALTIDAEEYR
+55 VPLALTIEAEEYM
-68 LVVEGRADGIV
+68 LVIEGRADGIA
-79 YGMFPTTTTQDTDTI
+79 YGEFPNQNSEKEAYTQDT
-94 QISFDPEK
+94 F
-102 EGTHSNESGLDSE
+102 LDRT
-115 DINSECFNSEDF
+115 
-127 GSEELEQ
+127 GKSEEM
-134 VSWSANESE
+134 V
-143 NFTQPEEMI
+143 

-159 MYRNVKTMEAPI
+159 VYRNVATMEAPV

-184 YALQNHLDKIGVQ
+184 YALQNHLDQIGVQ

-203 DTEDIKYFQEVFLWD
+203 DTEDVKLFQEVFAWD
-218 ELSDWFGNL
+218 ALADWFGNL
-227 IGEYRK
+227 IAEYRK

-242 RKRQAS
+242 RKRQES

-260 GQKKLVGD
+260 GQRKLVGD
-268 VYRTISRG
+268 VYRTIRRG
-276 KNLFI
+276 KNLFL

-348 LCGRMAKF
+348 LCGNTAI
-356 TEENEQMTLPGFTQE
+356 EQEAADQDNPYP
-371 SDKTIDENQETL
+371 D
-383 FPEFPQVKLECNP
+383 FPQIKLECNP
-396 QNCPYALG
+396 QNCPYAKG
-404 HYDRVNDAVY
+404 HFDRVNDAVF
-414 ELLQESDL
+414 ELLQASDL
-422 FTREEIIAQARKHR
+422 FTREEILAQARKHR

-471 QETPKEKY
+471 QDSSKEKY

-492 SREMYSAQLYKED
+492 SREMYSATLYKED

-511 IMKLHNH
+511 MMKPHNQ

-536 ECETYSVC
+536 ECENYSVC

-550 TFHLMR
+550 TFYLMR
-556 LLSQMEEFFEKP
+556 LVSQMEEFFEKP

-574 KTVMDFYFE
+574 KTVLDFYFE

-596 NYVIYNELQED
+596 NYVIYDEMQED

-659 YAQSTFDEKQR
+659 YAQSTFDETQR

-685 GPVEY
+685 GPAEY
-690 AKIAQYIRAAI
+690 EKIARYIRAAI
-701 QGKEGNYMVFF
+701 RSKKGNYMVFF
-712 PSYKMMQDVCEVF
+712 PSYKMMQDVYDVF
-725 VSAELENGKWDEV
+725 VCVERESDTRSGVAVSDEP
-738 LLNEESLICEQDSEG
+738 NIAEESLEES
-753 RMNAEMQAFHLDEI
+753 
-767 VEDNIGRSA
+767 
-776 VIDKQTTLTITM
+776 LTIIM
-788 QRSNMNEAER
+788 QHSNMNEAER
-798 EEFLQSFER
+798 EEFLQAFEQ
-807 EDNGTLVAF
+807 EDGGTLVAF

-828 LKNDRLIGAIIVGT
+828 LKNDRLIGAVIVGT

-854 KQFYDKQGLSG
+854 KQYYDKQGLSG

-897 LDERFLQSDYD
+897 LDERFLQSDYN
-908 ALYPREWKERIV
+908 ALYPREWKNRIV
-920 GDVSQL
+920 GNVETVDA
-926 EKEILHFWEES
+926 EICKFWENTKDVLEIKKNPSG

>member
-1 MQELHISVRN
+1 MQELHTSVRN

-29 ITDAMLEGGKIHRK
+29 ITDAMMEGSKIHRK

-55 VQLALTIDAEEYR
+55 VPLALTIEAEEYM
-68 LVVEGRADGIV
+68 LVIEGRADGIAYGEFPNQNSEKEV
-79 YGMFPTTTTQDTDTI
+79 YTQDT
-94 QISFDPEK
+94 F
-102 EGTHSNESGLDSE
+102 LDRT
-115 DINSECFNSEDF
+115 
-127 GSEELEQ
+127 GKSEEM
-134 VSWSANESE
+134 V
-143 NFTQPEEMI
+143 

-159 MYRNVKTMEAPI
+159 VYRNVATMEAPV

-184 YALQNHLDKIGVQ
+184 YALQNHLDQIGVQ

-203 DTEDIKYFQEVFLWD
+203 DTEDVKLFQEVFAWD
-218 ELSDWFGNL
+218 ALADWFGNL
-227 IGEYRK
+227 IAEYRK

-242 RKRQAS
+242 RKRQES

-260 GQKKLVGD
+260 GQRKLVGD
-268 VYRTISRG
+268 VYRTIRRG
-276 KNLFI
+276 KNLFL

-348 LCGRMAKF
+348 LCGNTAI
-356 TEENEQMTLPGFTQE
+356 EQEAAGQDNPYP
-371 SDKTIDENQETL
+371 D
-383 FPEFPQVKLECNP
+383 FPQIKLECNP
-396 QNCPYALG
+396 QNCPYAKG
-404 HYDRVNDAVY
+404 HFDRVNDAVF
-414 ELLQESDL
+414 ELLQASDL
-422 FTREEIIAQARKHR
+422 FTREEILAQARKHR

-471 QETPKEKY
+471 QDSSKEKY

-492 SREMYSAQLYKED
+492 SREMYSATLYKED

-511 IMKLHNH
+511 IMKPHNQ

-536 ECETYSVC
+536 ECENYSVC

-550 TFHLMR
+550 TFYLMR
-556 LLSQMEEFFEKP
+556 LVSQMEEFFEKP

-574 KTVMDFYFE
+574 KTVLDFYFE

-596 NYVIYNELQED
+596 NYVIYDEMQED

-659 YAQSTFDEKQR
+659 YAQSTFDETQR

-685 GPVEY
+685 GPAEY
-690 AKIAQYIRAAI
+690 EKIARYIRAAI
-701 QGKEGNYMVFF
+701 RSKKGNYMVFF
-712 PSYKMMQDVCEVF
+712 PSYKMMQDVYDVF
-725 VSAELENGKWDEV
+725 VRVERESDTRNGVAVSDEP
-738 LLNEESLICEQDSEG
+738 NIAEESLEES
-753 RMNAEMQAFHLDEI
+753 
-767 VEDNIGRSA
+767 
-776 VIDKQTTLTITM
+776 LTIIM
-788 QRSNMNEAER
+788 QHSNMNEAER
-798 EEFLQSFER
+798 EEFLQAFEQ
-807 EDNGTLVAF
+807 EDGGTLVAF

-828 LKNDRLIGAIIVGT
+828 LKNDRLIGAVIVGT

-854 KQFYDKQGLSG
+854 KQYYDKQGLSG

-897 LDERFLQSDYD
+897 LDERFLQSDYN
-908 ALYPREWKERIV
+908 ALYPREWKNRIV
-920 GDVSQL
+920 GNVETVDA
-926 EKEILHFWEES
+926 EICKFWENTKDVLEIKKNPSG

>member
-1 MQELHISVRN
+1 MQELHTSVRN

-29 ITDAMLEGGKIHRK
+29 ITDAMMEGSKIHRK

-55 VQLALTIDAEEYR
+55 VPLALTIEAEEYM
-68 LVVEGRADGIV
+68 LVIEGRADGIAYGEFPNQNSEKEV
-79 YGMFPTTTTQDTDTI
+79 YTQDT
-94 QISFDPEK
+94 F
-102 EGTHSNESGLDSE
+102 LDRT
-115 DINSECFNSEDF
+115 
-127 GSEELEQ
+127 GKSEEM
-134 VSWSANESE
+134 V
-143 NFTQPEEMI
+143 

-159 MYRNVKTMEAPI
+159 VYRNVATMEAPV

-184 YALQNHLDKIGVQ
+184 YALQNHLDQIGVQ

-203 DTEDIKYFQEVFLWD
+203 DTEDVKLFQEVFAWD
-218 ELSDWFGNL
+218 ALADWFGNL
-227 IGEYRK
+227 IAEYRK

-242 RKRQAS
+242 RKRQES

-260 GQKKLVGD
+260 GQRKLVGD
-268 VYRTISRG
+268 VYRTIRRG

-348 LCGRMAKF
+348 LCGNTAI
-356 TEENEQMTLPGFTQE
+356 EQEAADQDNPYP
-371 SDKTIDENQETL
+371 D
-383 FPEFPQVKLECNP
+383 FPQIKLECNP
-396 QNCPYALG
+396 QNCPYAKG
-404 HYDRVNDAVY
+404 HFDRVNDAVF
-414 ELLQESDL
+414 ELLQASDL
-422 FTREEIIAQARKHR
+422 FTREEILAQARKHR

-471 QETPKEKY
+471 QDSSKEKY

-492 SREMYSAQLYKED
+492 SREMYSATLYKED

-511 IMKLHNH
+511 IMKPHNQ

-536 ECETYSVC
+536 ECENYSVC

-550 TFHLMR
+550 TFYLMR
-556 LLSQMEEFFEKP
+556 LVSQMEEFFEKP

-574 KTVMDFYFE
+574 KTVLDFYFE

-596 NYVIYNELQED
+596 NYVIYDEMQED

-659 YAQSTFDEKQR
+659 YAQSTFDETQR

-685 GPVEY
+685 GPAEY
-690 AKIAQYIRAAI
+690 EKIARYIRAAI
-701 QGKEGNYMVFF
+701 RSKKGNYMVFF
-712 PSYKMMQDVCEVF
+712 PSYKMMQDVYDVF
-725 VSAELENGKWDEV
+725 VRVERESDTRNGVAVSDEP
-738 LLNEESLICEQDSEG
+738 NIAEESLEES
-753 RMNAEMQAFHLDEI
+753 
-767 VEDNIGRSA
+767 
-776 VIDKQTTLTITM
+776 LTIIM
-788 QRSNMNEAER
+788 QHSNMNEAER
-798 EEFLQSFER
+798 EEFLQAFEQ
-807 EDNGTLVAF
+807 EDSGTLVAF

-828 LKNDRLIGAIIVGT
+828 LKNDRLIGAVIVGT

-854 KQFYDKQGLSG
+854 KQYYDKQGLSG

-897 LDERFLQSDYD
+897 LDERFLQSDYN
-908 ALYPREWKERIV
+908 ALYPREWKNRIV
-920 GDVSQL
+920 GNVETVDA
-926 EKEILHFWEES
+926 EICKFWENTKDVLEIKKNPSG

>member
-1 MQELHISVRN
+1 MQELHTSVRN

-29 ITDAMLEGGKIHRK
+29 ITDAMMEGSKIHRK
-43 IQRSMGENYQAE
+43 IQRSMGEDYQAE
-55 VQLALTIDAEEYR
+55 VPLALTIEAEEYM
-68 LVVEGRADGIV
+68 LVIEGRADGIA
-79 YGMFPTTTTQDTDTI
+79 YGEFPNQNSEKEAYTQDT
-94 QISFDPEK
+94 F
-102 EGTHSNESGLDSE
+102 LDRT
-115 DINSECFNSEDF
+115 
-127 GSEELEQ
+127 GKSEEM
-134 VSWSANESE
+134 V
-143 NFTQPEEMI
+143 

-159 MYRNVKTMEAPI
+159 VYRNVATMEAPV

-184 YALQNHLDKIGVQ
+184 YALQNHLDQIGVQ

-203 DTEDIKYFQEVFLWD
+203 DTEDVKLFQEVFAWD
-218 ELSDWFGNL
+218 ALADWFGNL
-227 IGEYRK
+227 IAEYRK

-242 RKRQAS
+242 RKRQES

-260 GQKKLVGD
+260 GQRKLVGD
-268 VYRTISRG
+268 VYRTIRRG
-276 KNLFI
+276 KNLFL

-348 LCGRMAKF
+348 LCGNTAI
-356 TEENEQMTLPGFTQE
+356 EQEAADQDNPYP
-371 SDKTIDENQETL
+371 D
-383 FPEFPQVKLECNP
+383 FPQIKLECNP
-396 QNCPYALG
+396 QNCPYAKG
-404 HYDRVNDAVY
+404 HFDRVNDAVF
-414 ELLQESDL
+414 ELLQASDL
-422 FTREEIIAQARKHR
+422 FTREEILAQARKHR

-471 QETPKEKY
+471 QDSSKEKY

-492 SREMYSAQLYKED
+492 SREMYSATLYKED

-511 IMKLHNH
+511 IMKPHNQ

-536 ECETYSVC
+536 ECENYSVC

-550 TFHLMR
+550 TFYLMR
-556 LLSQMEEFFEKP
+556 LVSQMEEFFEKP

-574 KTVMDFYFE
+574 KTVLDFYFE

-596 NYVIYNELQED
+596 NYVIYDEMQED

-659 YAQSTFDEKQR
+659 YAQSTFDETQR

-685 GPVEY
+685 GPAEY
-690 AKIAQYIRAAI
+690 EKIARYIRAAI
-701 QGKEGNYMVFF
+701 RSKKGNYMVFF
-712 PSYKMMQDVCEVF
+712 PSYKMMQDVYDVF
-725 VSAELENGKWDEV
+725 VRVERESDTRNGVAVSDEP
-738 LLNEESLICEQDSEG
+738 NIAEESLEES
-753 RMNAEMQAFHLDEI
+753 
-767 VEDNIGRSA
+767 
-776 VIDKQTTLTITM
+776 LTIIM
-788 QRSNMNEAER
+788 QHSNMNEAER
-798 EEFLQSFER
+798 EEFLQAFEQ
-807 EDNGTLVAF
+807 EDGGTLVAF

-828 LKNDRLIGAIIVGT
+828 LKNDRLIGAVIVGT

-854 KQFYDKQGLSG
+854 KQYYDKQGLSG

-897 LDERFLQSDYD
+897 LDERFLQSDYN
-908 ALYPREWKERIV
+908 ALYPREWKNRIV
-920 GDVSQL
+920 GNVETIDA
-926 EKEILHFWEES
+926 EICKFWENTKDVLEIKKNPSG

>member
-1 MQELHISVRN
+1 MQELHTSVRN

-29 ITDAMLEGGKIHRK
+29 ITDAMMEGSKIHRK
-43 IQRSMGENYQAE
+43 IQRSMGEDYQAE
-55 VQLALTIDAEEYR
+55 VPLALTIEAEEYM
-68 LVVEGRADGIV
+68 LVIEGRADGIA
-79 YGMFPTTTTQDTDTI
+79 YGEFPNQNSEKEAYTQDT
-94 QISFDPEK
+94 F
-102 EGTHSNESGLDSE
+102 LDRT
-115 DINSECFNSEDF
+115 
-127 GSEELEQ
+127 GKSEEM
-134 VSWSANESE
+134 V
-143 NFTQPEEMI
+143 

-159 MYRNVKTMEAPI
+159 VYRNVATMEAPV

-184 YALQNHLDKIGVQ
+184 YALQNHLDQIGVQ

-203 DTEDIKYFQEVFLWD
+203 DTEDVKLFQEVFAWD
-218 ELSDWFGNL
+218 ALADWFGNL
-227 IGEYRK
+227 IAEYRK

-242 RKRQAS
+242 RKRQES

-260 GQKKLVGD
+260 GQRKLVGD
-268 VYRTISRG
+268 VYRTIRRG
-276 KNLFI
+276 KNLFL

-348 LCGRMAKF
+348 LCGNTAI
-356 TEENEQMTLPGFTQE
+356 EQEAADQDNPYP
-371 SDKTIDENQETL
+371 D
-383 FPEFPQVKLECNP
+383 FPQIKLECNP
-396 QNCPYALG
+396 QNCPYAKG
-404 HYDRVNDAVY
+404 HFDRVNDAVF
-414 ELLQESDL
+414 ELLQASDL
-422 FTREEIIAQARKHR
+422 FTREEILAQARKHR
-436 VCPFELSLDVAT
+436 VCPFELSLDVST

-471 QETPKEKY
+471 QDSSKEKY

-492 SREMYSAQLYKED
+492 SREMYSATLYKED

-511 IMKLHNH
+511 IMKPHNQ

-536 ECETYSVC
+536 ECENYSVC

-550 TFHLMR
+550 NFYLMR
-556 LLSQMEEFFEKP
+556 LVSQMEEFFEKP

-574 KTVMDFYFE
+574 KKVLDFYFE

-596 NYVIYNELQED
+596 NYVIYDEMQED

-659 YAQSTFDEKQR
+659 YAQSTFDETQR

-685 GPVEY
+685 GPAEY
-690 AKIAQYIRAAI
+690 EKIARYIRAAI
-701 QGKEGNYMVFF
+701 RSKKGNYMVFF
-712 PSYKMMQDVCEVF
+712 PSYKMMQDVYDVF
-725 VSAELENGKWDEV
+725 VRVERESDTRNGVAVSDEP
-738 LLNEESLICEQDSEG
+738 NIAEESLEES
-753 RMNAEMQAFHLDEI
+753 
-767 VEDNIGRSA
+767 
-776 VIDKQTTLTITM
+776 LTIIM
-788 QRSNMNEAER
+788 QHSNMNEAER
-798 EEFLQSFER
+798 EEFLQAFEQ
-807 EDNGTLVAF
+807 EDGGTLVAF

-828 LKNDRLIGAIIVGT
+828 LKNDRLIGAVIVGT

-854 KQFYDKQGLSG
+854 KQYYDKQGLSG

-897 LDERFLQSDYD
+897 LDERFLQSDYN
-908 ALYPREWKERIV
+908 ALYPREWKNRIV
-920 GDVSQL
+920 GNVETVDA
-926 EKEILHFWEES
+926 EICKFWENTKDVLEIKKNPSG

>member
-1 MQELHISVRN
+1 MQELHTSVRN

-29 ITDAMLEGGKIHRK
+29 ITDAMMEGSKIHRK
-43 IQRSMGENYQAE
+43 IQRSMGEDYQAE
-55 VQLALTIDAEEYR
+55 VPLALTIEAEEYM
-68 LVVEGRADGIV
+68 LVIEGRADGIA
-79 YGMFPTTTTQDTDTI
+79 YGEFPNQNSEKEAYTQDT
-94 QISFDPEK
+94 F
-102 EGTHSNESGLDSE
+102 LDRT
-115 DINSECFNSEDF
+115 
-127 GSEELEQ
+127 GKSEEM
-134 VSWSANESE
+134 V
-143 NFTQPEEMI
+143 

-159 MYRNVKTMEAPI
+159 VYRNVATMEAPV

-184 YALQNHLDKIGVQ
+184 YALQNHLDQIGVQ

-203 DTEDIKYFQEVFLWD
+203 DTEDVKLFQEVFAWD
-218 ELSDWFGNL
+218 ALADWFGNL
-227 IGEYRK
+227 IAEYRK

-242 RKRQAS
+242 RKRQES

-260 GQKKLVGD
+260 GQRKLVGD
-268 VYRTISRG
+268 VYRTIHRG
-276 KNLFI
+276 KNLFL

-348 LCGRMAKF
+348 LCGNTAI
-356 TEENEQMTLPGFTQE
+356 EQEAADQDNPYP
-371 SDKTIDENQETL
+371 D
-383 FPEFPQVKLECNP
+383 FPQIKLECNP
-396 QNCPYALG
+396 QNCPYAKG
-404 HYDRVNDAVY
+404 HFDRVNDAVF
-414 ELLQESDL
+414 ELLQASDL
-422 FTREEIIAQARKHR
+422 FTREEILAQARKHR

-471 QETPKEKY
+471 QDSSKEKY

-492 SREMYSAQLYKED
+492 SREMYSATLYKED

-511 IMKLHNH
+511 IMKPHNQ

-536 ECETYSVC
+536 ECENYSVC

-550 TFHLMR
+550 TFYLMR
-556 LLSQMEEFFEKP
+556 LVSQMEEFFEKP

-574 KTVMDFYFE
+574 KTVLDFYFE

-596 NYVIYNELQED
+596 NYVIYDEMQED

-659 YAQSTFDEKQR
+659 YAQSTFDETQR

-685 GPVEY
+685 GPAEY
-690 AKIAQYIRAAI
+690 EKIARYIRAAI
-701 QGKEGNYMVFF
+701 RSKKGNYMVFF
-712 PSYKMMQDVCEVF
+712 PSYKMMQDVYDVF
-725 VSAELENGKWDEV
+725 VRVERECDTRNGVAVSDEQ
-738 LLNEESLICEQDSEG
+738 NIAEESLEES
-753 RMNAEMQAFHLDEI
+753 
-767 VEDNIGRSA
+767 
-776 VIDKQTTLTITM
+776 LTIIM
-788 QRSNMNEAER
+788 QHSNMNEAER
-798 EEFLQSFER
+798 EEFLQAFEQ
-807 EDNGTLVAF
+807 EDGGTLVAF

-828 LKNDRLIGAIIVGT
+828 LKNDRLIGAVIVGT

-854 KQFYDKQGLSG
+854 KQYYDKQGLSG

-897 LDERFLQSDYD
+897 LDERFLQSDYN
-908 ALYPREWKERIV
+908 ALYPREWKNRIV
-920 GDVSQL
+920 GNVETIDA
-926 EKEILHFWEES
+926 EICKFWENTKDVLEIKKNPSG

>member
-1 MQELHISVRN
+1 MQELHTSVRN

-29 ITDAMLEGGKIHRK
+29 ITDAMMEGSKIHRK
-43 IQRSMGENYQAE
+43 IQRSMGEDYQAE
-55 VQLALTIDAEEYR
+55 VPLALAIEAEEYM
-68 LVVEGRADGIV
+68 LVIEGRADGIA
-79 YGMFPTTTTQDTDTI
+79 YGEFPNQNSEKEAYTQDT
-94 QISFDPEK
+94 F
-102 EGTHSNESGLDSE
+102 LDRT
-115 DINSECFNSEDF
+115 
-127 GSEELEQ
+127 GKSEEM
-134 VSWSANESE
+134 V
-143 NFTQPEEMI
+143 

-159 MYRNVKTMEAPI
+159 VYRNVATMEAPV

-184 YALQNHLDKIGVQ
+184 YALQNHLDQIGVQ

-203 DTEDIKYFQEVFLWD
+203 DTEDVKLFQEVFAWD
-218 ELSDWFGNL
+218 ALADWFGNL
-227 IGEYRK
+227 IAEYRK

-242 RKRQAS
+242 RKRQES

-260 GQKKLVGD
+260 GQRKLVGD
-268 VYRTISRG
+268 VYRTIRRG
-276 KNLFI
+276 KNLFL

-348 LCGRMAKF
+348 LCGNTAI
-356 TEENEQMTLPGFTQE
+356 EQEAADQDHPYP
-371 SDKTIDENQETL
+371 D
-383 FPEFPQVKLECNP
+383 FPQIKLECNP
-396 QNCPYALG
+396 QNCPYAKG
-404 HYDRVNDAVY
+404 HFDRVNDAVF
-414 ELLQESDL
+414 ELLQASDL
-422 FTREEIIAQARKHR
+422 FTREEILAQARKHR

-457 NYVFDPNVYLKRFF
+457 NYVFDPNVHLKRFF
-471 QETPKEKY
+471 QDCSKEKY

-492 SREMYSAQLYKED
+492 SREMYSATLYKED

-511 IMKLHNH
+511 IMKPHNQ

-536 ECETYSVC
+536 ECEKYSVC

-550 TFHLMR
+550 TFYLMR
-556 LLSQMEEFFEKP
+556 LVSQMEEFFEKP

-574 KTVMDFYFE
+574 KTVLDFYFE

-596 NYVIYNELQED
+596 NYVIYDEMQED

-659 YAQSTFDEKQR
+659 YAQSTFDETQR

-685 GPVEY
+685 GPAEY
-690 AKIAQYIRAAI
+690 EKIARYIRAAI
-701 QGKEGNYMVFF
+701 RSKKGNYMVFF
-712 PSYKMMQDVCEVF
+712 PSYKMMQDVYDVF
-725 VSAELENGKWDEV
+725 VRVERECDTRNGVAVSDEP
-738 LLNEESLICEQDSEG
+738 NIAEESLEES
-753 RMNAEMQAFHLDEI
+753 
-767 VEDNIGRSA
+767 
-776 VIDKQTTLTITM
+776 LTIIM
-788 QRSNMNEAER
+788 QHSNMNEAER
-798 EEFLQSFER
+798 EEFLQAFEQ
-807 EDNGTLVAF
+807 EDGGTLVAF

-828 LKNDRLIGAIIVGT
+828 LKNDRLIGAVIVGT

-854 KQFYDKQGLSG
+854 KQYYDKQGLSG

-897 LDERFLQSDYD
+897 LDERFLQSDYN
-908 ALYPREWKERIV
+908 ALYPREWKNRIV
-920 GDVSQL
+920 GNVETVDA
-926 EKEILHFWEES
+926 EICKFWENTKDVLEIKKNPSG